1 MKKVSSLFKKI
12 IQSKPIMMALFLV
25 CSIVGIGFGSGNV
38 HAAVPNEFT
47 MKPGET
53 GNVYYDTSNVYMMYG
68 TRNGQPWSDATA
80 PMAVKPDD
88 GGIDIMTFC
97 VQPGVPFISSNNPGY
112 QAVGAN
118 DIPHDAQV
126 ASAIWNNP
134 ILGICGDTN
143 ENDRIVTQSVIWELL
158 PYGIHVDD
166 IPRIPNYAQR
176 KALLYQKIADYNKV
190 PEFNKQTIELT
201 YGQSKVLTS
210 SVNLNSFE
218 TQVSNSA
225 KVNWS
230 IAPDGK
236 SVTVTPTDPNVQSG
250 TISYKRAYM
259 EGTPIALEKQGSQR
273 VVIPAIKDPRKYLVN
288 FKINTFGEFQIKKID
303 KETGN
308 PVPGTTFKLE
318 YTNLP
323 ANAAGPAIPTQ
334 TEVVTDQNG
343 LSPKIKALNGVHVK
357 ATEIFVPAPYVLGSA
372 IGDSDVVE
380 GDIVAGQTITLTQR
394 NKKAKGQIIVEKSG
408 VESGKD
414 MWNGNYSLAGNVFE
428 VRKDSPTG
436 EVIRTIT
443 TEETGHAETAKDL
456 ELGTYWVVEKT
467 ASNGFANTFK
477 PVEVKIEY
485 ENQTTAVIIKNA
497 EGTNQE
503 VTGST
508 VLTKE
513 DAETGSETQ
522 GRATFDGAQYGLFH
536 EDGTPVKWSDN
547 FKPTTSKGNK
557 LEGDEVKFELS
568 DKEQQ
573 ASVEHLALGKY
584 FWKELVAPEGY
595 QLDNTK
601 REFEVTY
608 KDQNTQVIA
617 TESISKENVIKFTL
631 DGFKYVK
638 SQSGSTQSGYNGI
651 EFKLTPINGTKGE
664 TISTETVTDENGYDG
679 YFAFNGI
686 SYGDYELE
694 EVKAPE
700 GYKIIKPLIITSD
713 FDAEKR
719 EYTFKV
725 TEKGQKEPL
734 KVLTVAE
741 EKINNGS
748 NVIQLSKL
756 FITNNLVKV
765 PTIRTLA
772 TVDGEKTFTPA
783 KDTPMHDDIF
793 LGDLNKGDK
802 CNLKIKLWRVQ
813 NGNYEKAQV
822 VFETDKDFVAQAEN
836 EKQVI
841 DTLVDTSKDDE
852 NTSYVWTEELY
863 DETGKKVA
871 EHNDLTNKDQTV
883 TPKIEKKEV
892 VPTIRTLATVDG
904 EKTFTPAKDT
914 PMHDDI
920 DIKNV
925 IESDNY
931 TMKIKLWRIQN
942 GDTKK
947 AQVVFETDKD
957 FVAQAEN
964 EKQVIDT
971 LVDTSKDDENTSYV
985 WTEELYDET
994 GTKVAEHNDL
1004 TNKDQTVKPK
1014 IEKKET
1020 VKPVVSNKINTPT
1033 STPTQQAAKAS
1044 IPQTSGALNGAM
1056 VFGVFAVVMV
1066 IAVGTV
1072 VYVKKQHANK

>member
-1 MKKVSSLFKKI
+1 MKKINDWLKKFFL
-12 IQSKPIMMALFLV
+12 SKPIMMALFLM

-38 HAAVPNEFT
+38 QAAVPDEFT

-68 TRNGQPWSDATA
+68 TRNGQAWSDATA
-80 PMAVKPDD
+80 PMAVKPND

-97 VQPGVPFISSNNPGY
+97 VQPGVPFISSDNPGY
-112 QAVGAN
+112 QAVTAG
-118 DIPHDAQV
+118 DIPRDAQI

-134 ILGICGDTN
+134 DLGICGDTN

-158 PYGIHVDD
+158 PYDIHVND

-176 KALLYQKIADYNKV
+176 KALLYQKIAEYKQR
-190 PEFNKQTIELT
+190 PEFDGKTIDLT
-201 YGQSKVLTS
+201 YGESKTLNS
-210 SVNLNSFE
+210 AINLNSFE
-218 TQVSNSA
+218 TQISNTA
-225 KVNWS
+225 KVNWAV
-230 IAPDGK
+230 APDGK
-236 SVTVTPTDPNVQSG
+236 SVTVTPTDPNIQNGKV
-250 TISYKRAYM
+250 SYKRSYM

-273 VVIPAIKDPRKYLVN
+273 VYISAIKDPAKYEVN
-288 FKINTFGEFQIKKID
+288 FNIKTFGEFQIKKID
-303 KETGN
+303 KETGKA
-308 PVPGTTFKLE
+308 VPGTKFKLE
-318 YTNLP
+318 YSNLP
-323 ANAAGPAIPTQ
+323 AGSTAPTQ
-334 TEVVTDQNG
+334 TEVTTDENG
-343 LSPKIKALNGVHVK
+343 LSPKIKVLNGVHVK
-357 ATEIFVPAPYVLGSA
+357 ATETAVPAPYVLGSV

-380 GDIVAGQTITLTQR
+380 GNIVAGQTITLTQR
-394 NKKAKGQIIVEKSG
+394 NKQAKGQIIIEKTG
-408 VESGKD
+408 TESGKN
-414 MWNGNYSLAGNVFE
+414 MWNANYTLAGNVFE
-428 VRKDSPTG
+428 VRENDANGKVVAT
-436 EVIRTIT
+436 VT
-443 TEETGHAETAKDL
+443 TDANGHAETNKEL
-456 ELGTYWVVEKT
+456 PLGTYVVTEKT

-477 PVEVKIEY
+477 PVTVRIEY
-485 ENQTTAVIIKNA
+485 ANQTTAVIIKNT

-508 VLTKE
+508 VLTKV

-522 GRATFDGAQYGLFH
+522 GQATFNGAQYGLFH
-536 EDGTPVKWSDN
+536 EDGTPVKWSEA
-547 FKPTTSKGNK
+547 FKPEYVEGNK
-557 LEGDEVKFELS
+557 LEGDNIAFEMT
-568 DKEQQ
+568 DKLQK
-573 ASVEHLALGKY
+573 ASVKHLALGKY
-584 FWKELVAPEGY
+584 YWKETKAPEGY

-601 REFEVTY
+601 REFEITY
-608 KDQNTQVIA
+608 KDQDTQVIA
-617 TESISKENVIKFTL
+617 TESVSKENVVKFTL
-631 DGFKYVK
+631 DGFKYVESK
-638 SQSGSTQSGYNGI
+638 SGSTKSGYNGI
-651 EFKLTPINGTKGE
+651 EFKLTPINDTKGE
-664 TISTETVTDENGYDG
+664 TISTKTVTNKDGYDG
-679 YFAFNGI
+679 YFAFENVP
-686 SYGDYELE
+686 YGDYELT

-700 GYKIIKPLIITSD
+700 GYKIIKPLTITSD

-719 EYTFKV
+719 EYTFTV

-734 KVLTVAE
+734 KVLTVSE
-741 EKINNGS
+741 DTINNGS

-783 KDTPMHDDIF
+783 KDTPMHDDI
-793 LGDLNKGDK
+793 
-802 CNLKIKLWRVQ
+802 
-813 NGNYEKAQV
+813 
-822 VFETDKDFVAQAEN
+822 
-836 EKQVI
+836 
-841 DTLVDTSKDDE
+841 
-852 NTSYVWTEELY
+852 
-863 DETGKKVA
+863 
-871 EHNDLTNKDQTV
+871 
-883 TPKIEKKEV
+883 
-892 VPTIRTLATVDG
+892 
-904 EKTFTPAKDT
+904 
-914 PMHDDI
+914 

-925 IESDNY
+925 IEGDNY

-1020 VKPVVSNKINTPT
+1020 VKPTVSNKTNTPT

-1044 IPQTSGALNGAM
+1044 IPQTSGELNGAM

-1066 IAVGTV
+1066 IAVGTF
-1072 VYVKKQHANK
+1072 VYTKKQRVNK

>member
-1 MKKVSSLFKKI
+1 MSFFIKFLGGNYSVKKINNWFKKF
-12 IQSKPIMMALFLV
+12 IQSKPIMMALLLV

-38 HAAVPNEFT
+38 QAAVPDEFT

-97 VQPGVPFISSNNPGY
+97 IQPGVPFISSNNPGY
-112 QAVGAN
+112 QAVAAN
-118 DIPHDAQV
+118 DIPRDAKI
-126 ASAIWNNP
+126 ASIIWNNP
-134 ILGICGDTN
+134 DLGICGDTN

-158 PYGIHVDD
+158 PYGIHVND

-176 KALLYQKIADYNKV
+176 KALLYKKIEEYNQR
-190 PEFNKQTIELT
+190 PEFNGKTIDLT
-201 YGQSKVLTS
+201 YGESKTLTS

-225 KVNWS
+225 KVNWT

-236 SVTVTPTDPNVQSG
+236 SVTVTPTDPNIQNG
-250 TISYKRAYM
+250 TIAYKRSFM

-273 VVIPAIKDPRKYLVN
+273 VFIPSTDDPASYSVKFNIK
-288 FKINTFGEFQIKKID
+288 TFGEFQIKKID

-318 YTNLP
+318 YSNLP
-323 ANAAGPAIPTQ
+323 AGSTAPTQ
-334 TEVVTDQNG
+334 TEVTTDENG
-343 LSPKIKALNGVHVK
+343 LSPKIKVLNGVHVK
-357 ATEIFVPAPYVLGSA
+357 ATETAVPAPYVLGSV

-394 NKKAKGQIIVEKSG
+394 NKQAKGQIIIEKSG

-428 VRKDSPTG
+428 IHENDANGKVVAT
-436 EVIRTIT
+436 VT
-443 TEETGHAETAKDL
+443 TDANGHAETNKEL
-456 ELGTYWVVEKT
+456 PLGTYVVTEKT

-477 PVEVKIEY
+477 PVTVKIEY
-485 ENQTTAVIIKNA
+485 ANQTTAVIVKNT

-508 VLTKE
+508 VLTKV

-522 GRATFDGAQYGLFH
+522 GQATFNGAQYGLFH
-536 EDGTPVKWSDN
+536 EDGTPVKWSEA
-547 FKPTTSKGNK
+547 FKPEYVEGNK
-557 LEGDEVKFELS
+557 LEGDNIAFEMT
-568 DKEQQ
+568 DKLQK
-573 ASVEHLALGKY
+573 ASVKHLALGKY
-584 FWKELVAPEGY
+584 YWKETKAPEGY

-601 REFEVTY
+601 REFEITY
-608 KDQNTQVIA
+608 KNQDTQVIA
-617 TESISKENVIKFTL
+617 TESVSKENVVKFTL
-631 DGFKYVK
+631 DGFKYVESK
-638 SQSGSTQSGYNGI
+638 SGSTKSGYNGI
-651 EFKLTPINGTKGE
+651 EFKLTPINDTKGE
-664 TISTETVTDENGYDG
+664 TISTKTVTNKDGYDG
-679 YFAFNGI
+679 YFAFKNVP
-686 SYGDYELE
+686 YGDYELT

-700 GYKIIKPLIITSD
+700 GYQIIKPLTITSD
-713 FDAEKR
+713 FNAEKR
-719 EYTFKV
+719 EYTFTV

-734 KVLTVAE
+734 KVLTVSE
-741 EKINNGS
+741 DTINNGS

-783 KDTPMHDDIF
+783 KDTPMHDDI
-793 LGDLNKGDK
+793 
-802 CNLKIKLWRVQ
+802 
-813 NGNYEKAQV
+813 
-822 VFETDKDFVAQAEN
+822 
-836 EKQVI
+836 
-841 DTLVDTSKDDE
+841 
-852 NTSYVWTEELY
+852 
-863 DETGKKVA
+863 
-871 EHNDLTNKDQTV
+871 
-883 TPKIEKKEV
+883 
-892 VPTIRTLATVDG
+892 
-904 EKTFTPAKDT
+904 
-914 PMHDDI
+914 

-925 IESDNY
+925 IEGDNY

-1020 VKPVVSNKINTPT
+1020 VKPTVSNKTNTPT

-1044 IPQTSGALNGAM
+1044 IPQTSGELNGAM

-1066 IAVGTV
+1066 IAVGTF
-1072 VYVKKQHANK
+1072 VYTKKQRVNK

>member
-1 MKKVSSLFKKI
+1 MKKINNWFKKF
-12 IQSKPIMMALFLV
+12 IQSKPIMMALLLV
-25 CSIVGIGFGSGNV
+25 CSIVGISFGSGNV
-38 HAAVPNEFT
+38 QAAVPDEFT

-97 VQPGVPFISSNNPGY
+97 IQPGVPFISSNNPGY
-112 QAVGAN
+112 QAVAVS
-118 DIPHDAQV
+118 DVPRDAQI
-126 ASAIWNNP
+126 ASVIWNNP
-134 ILGICGDTN
+134 DLGICGDTN

-158 PYGIHVDD
+158 PYGIHVND

-176 KALLYQKIADYNKV
+176 KALLYKKIEEYKQL
-190 PEFNKQTIELT
+190 PEFNGKTIDLT
-201 YGQSKVLTS
+201 YGESKTLTS

-218 TQVSNSA
+218 TQVSNTA
-225 KVNWS
+225 KVNWM

-236 SVTVTPTDPNVQSG
+236 SVTVTPTDPNVQNGS
-250 TISYKRAYM
+250 IVFKRSFM

-273 VVIPAIKDPRKYLVN
+273 VYISAVRDPALYSAKFNIK
-288 FKINTFGEFQIKKID
+288 TFGEFQIKKID

-308 PVPGTTFKLE
+308 PVPGTRFKLE
-318 YTNLP
+318 YSNLP
-323 ANAAGPAIPTQ
+323 AGSTAPTQ
-334 TEVVTDQNG
+334 TEVTTDENG
-343 LSPKIKALNGVHVK
+343 LSPKIKVLNGVHVK
-357 ATEIFVPAPYVLGSA
+357 ATETAVPAPYVLGSA

-394 NKKAKGQIIVEKSG
+394 NKQAKGQIIIEKSG

-428 VRKDSPTG
+428 IHENDANGKVVAT
-436 EVIRTIT
+436 VT
-443 TEETGHAETAKDL
+443 TDANGHAETNKEL
-456 ELGTYWVVEKT
+456 PLGTYVVTEKT

-477 PVEVKIEY
+477 PVTVKIEY
-485 ENQTTAVIIKNA
+485 ANQTTAVIVKNT

-508 VLTKE
+508 VLTKV

-522 GRATFDGAQYGLFH
+522 GQATFNGAQYGLFH
-536 EDGTPVKWSDN
+536 EDGTPVKWSEA
-547 FKPTTSKGNK
+547 FKPEYVEGNK
-557 LEGDEVKFELS
+557 LEGDNIAFEMT
-568 DKEQQ
+568 DKLQK
-573 ASVEHLALGKY
+573 ASVKHLALGKY
-584 FWKELVAPEGY
+584 FWRELKAPEGY
-595 QLDNTK
+595 QIDNTK
-601 REFEVTY
+601 REFEITY
-608 KDQNTQVIA
+608 KDQDTKVIA
-617 TESISKENVIKFTL
+617 TESVSKENVVKFTL
-631 DGFKYVK
+631 DGFKYVESK
-638 SQSGSTQSGYNGI
+638 SGSTKSGYNGI
-651 EFKLTPINGTKGE
+651 EFKLTPINDTKGE
-664 TISTETVTDENGYDG
+664 TISTKTVTNKDGYDG
-679 YFAFNGI
+679 YFAFENVP
-686 SYGDYELE
+686 YGDYELT

-700 GYKIIKPLIITSD
+700 GYKIIKPLTITSD
-713 FDAEKR
+713 FDTEKR
-719 EYTFKV
+719 EYTFTV

-734 KVLTVAE
+734 KVLTVSE
-741 EKINNGS
+741 DTINNGS

-783 KDTPMHDDIF
+783 KDTPMHDDI
-793 LGDLNKGDK
+793 DL
-802 CNLKIKLWRVQ
+802 
-813 NGNYEKAQV
+813 
-822 VFETDKDFVAQAEN
+822 
-836 EKQVI
+836 
-841 DTLVDTSKDDE
+841 
-852 NTSYVWTEELY
+852 
-863 DETGKKVA
+863 
-871 EHNDLTNKDQTV
+871 
-883 TPKIEKKEV
+883 
-892 VPTIRTLATVDG
+892 
-904 EKTFTPAKDT
+904 
-914 PMHDDI
+914 
-920 DIKNV
+920 KNV
-925 IESDNY
+925 IEGDNY
-931 TMKIKLWRIQN
+931 KMKIKLWRIQN

-1020 VKPVVSNKINTPT
+1020 VKPVVSNKTNTPT

-1044 IPQTSGALNGAM
+1044 IPQTSGKLNAAM

-1066 IAVGTV
+1066 IAVGTF
-1072 VYVKKQHANK
+1072 VYTKKQRVNK

>member
-1 MKKVSSLFKKI
+1 
-12 IQSKPIMMALFLV
+12 MALFLV

-38 HAAVPNEFT
+38 QAAVPDEFT

-53 GNVYYDTSNVYMMYG
+53 GDVYYDTSNVYMMYG
-68 TRNGQPWSDATA
+68 TRNGQAWSDATA

-97 VQPGVPFISSNNPGY
+97 IQPGVPFISTNNPGY
-112 QAVGAN
+112 QAVNIN
-118 DIPHDAQV
+118 DIPYDVQV

-134 ILGICGDTN
+134 DLGICGDTN

-158 PYGIHVDD
+158 PYGIHVND
-166 IPRIPNYAQR
+166 IPRIPNYTQR
-176 KALLYQKIADYNKV
+176 KALLYQKIAEYKQL
-190 PEFNKQTIELT
+190 PEFNKKTIDLT
-201 YGQSKVLTS
+201 YGESKTLTS

-218 TQVSNSA
+218 TLVSNTA
-225 KVNWS
+225 KVNWTV
-230 IAPDGK
+230 APDGK
-236 SVTVTPTDPNVQSG
+236 SVTVTPTDPNMQTG
-250 TISYKRAYM
+250 KISYKRSFM

-273 VVIPAIKDPRKYLVN
+273 VYISAIKDPAKYEVN
-288 FKINTFGEFQIKKID
+288 FNIKTFGEFQIKKID

-308 PVPGTTFKLE
+308 PVPGTRFKLE
-318 YTNLP
+318 YSNLP
-323 ANAAGPAIPTQ
+323 AGSTAPTQ
-334 TEVVTDQNG
+334 TEVTTDENG
-343 LSPKIKALNGVHVK
+343 LSPKIKVLNGVHVK
-357 ATEIFVPAPYVLGSA
+357 ATETAVPAPYVLGSA

-394 NKKAKGQIIVEKSG
+394 NKQAKGQIIIEKSG

-428 VRKDSPTG
+428 IHENDANGKVVAT
-436 EVIRTIT
+436 VT
-443 TEETGHAETAKDL
+443 TDANGHAETNKEL
-456 ELGTYWVVEKT
+456 PLGTYVVTEKT

-477 PVEVKIEY
+477 PVTVKIEY
-485 ENQTTAVIIKNA
+485 ANQTTAVIVKNT

-508 VLTKE
+508 VLTKV

-522 GRATFDGAQYGLFH
+522 GQATFNGAQYGLFH
-536 EDGTPVKWSDN
+536 EDGTPVKWSEA
-547 FKPTTSKGNK
+547 FKPEYVEGNK
-557 LEGDEVKFELS
+557 LEGDNIAFEMTDKLQKVSVK
-568 DKEQQ
+568 
-573 ASVEHLALGKY
+573 HLALGKY
-584 FWKELVAPEGY
+584 FWRELKAPEGY
-595 QLDNTK
+595 QLDDTK
-601 REFEVTY
+601 REFEITY
-608 KDQNTQVIA
+608 KDQDTQVIA
-617 TESISKENVIKFTL
+617 TESVSKENVVKFTL
-631 DGFKYVK
+631 DGFKYVESK
-638 SQSGSTQSGYNGI
+638 SGSTKSGYNGI
-651 EFKLTPINGTKGE
+651 EFKLTPINDTKGE
-664 TISTETVTDENGYDG
+664 TISTKTVTNKDGYDG
-679 YFAFNGI
+679 YFAFENVP
-686 SYGDYELE
+686 YGDYELT

-700 GYKIIKPLIITSD
+700 GYKIIKPLTITSD
-713 FDAEKR
+713 FDTEKR
-719 EYTFKV
+719 EYTFTV

-734 KVLTVAE
+734 KVLTVSE
-741 EKINNGS
+741 DTINNGS

-783 KDTPMHDDIF
+783 KDTPMHDDI
-793 LGDLNKGDK
+793 
-802 CNLKIKLWRVQ
+802 
-813 NGNYEKAQV
+813 
-822 VFETDKDFVAQAEN
+822 
-836 EKQVI
+836 
-841 DTLVDTSKDDE
+841 
-852 NTSYVWTEELY
+852 
-863 DETGKKVA
+863 
-871 EHNDLTNKDQTV
+871 
-883 TPKIEKKEV
+883 
-892 VPTIRTLATVDG
+892 
-904 EKTFTPAKDT
+904 
-914 PMHDDI
+914 

-925 IESDNY
+925 IEGDNY
-931 TMKIKLWRIQN
+931 KMKIKLWRIQN

-1020 VKPVVSNKINTPT
+1020 VKPVVSNKTNTPT

-1044 IPQTSGALNGAM
+1044 IPQTSGELNAAM

-1066 IAVGTV
+1066 IAVGTF
-1072 VYVKKQHANK
+1072 VYTKKQRVNK

>member
-1 MKKVSSLFKKI
+1 MKKINDWLKKFFL
-12 IQSKPIMMALFLV
+12 SKPIMMALFLM

-38 HAAVPNEFT
+38 QAAVPDEFT

-68 TRNGQPWSDATA
+68 TRNGQAWSDATA
-80 PMAVKPDD
+80 PMAVKPND

-97 VQPGVPFISSNNPGY
+97 VQPGVPFISSDNPGY
-112 QAVGAN
+112 QAVTAG
-118 DIPHDAQV
+118 DIPRDAQI

-134 ILGICGDTN
+134 DLGICGDTN

-158 PYGIHVDD
+158 PYDIHVND

-176 KALLYQKIADYNKV
+176 KALLYQKIAEYKQR
-190 PEFNKQTIELT
+190 PEFDGKTIDLT
-201 YGQSKVLTS
+201 YGESKTLNS
-210 SVNLNSFE
+210 AINLNSFE
-218 TQVSNSA
+218 TQISNTA
-225 KVNWS
+225 KVNWAV
-230 IAPDGK
+230 APDGK
-236 SVTVTPTDPNVQSG
+236 SVTVTPTDPNIQNGKV
-250 TISYKRAYM
+250 SYKRSYM

-273 VVIPAIKDPRKYLVN
+273 VYISAIKDPAKYEVN
-288 FKINTFGEFQIKKID
+288 FNIKTFGEFQIKKID

-308 PVPGTTFKLE
+308 PVPGTRFKLE
-318 YTNLP
+318 YSNLP
-323 ANAAGPAIPTQ
+323 AGSTAPTQ
-334 TEVVTDQNG
+334 TEVTTDENG
-343 LSPKIKALNGVHVK
+343 LSPKIKVLNGVHVK
-357 ATEIFVPAPYVLGSA
+357 ATETAVPAPYVLGSV

-394 NKKAKGQIIVEKSG
+394 NKQAKGQIIIEKSG

-428 VRKDSPTG
+428 IHENDANGKVVAT
-436 EVIRTIT
+436 VT
-443 TEETGHAETAKDL
+443 TNVNGHAETNKEL
-456 ELGTYWVVEKT
+456 PLGTYVVTEKT

-477 PVEVKIEY
+477 PVTVKIEY
-485 ENQTTAVIIKNA
+485 ANQTTAVIVKNT

-508 VLTKE
+508 VLTKV

-522 GRATFDGAQYGLFH
+522 GQATFNGAQYGLFH
-536 EDGTPVKWSDN
+536 EDGTPVKWSEA
-547 FKPTTSKGNK
+547 FKPEYVEGNK
-557 LEGDEVKFELS
+557 LEGDNITFEMT
-568 DKEQQ
+568 DKLQK
-573 ASVEHLALGKY
+573 ASVKHLALGKY
-584 FWKELVAPEGY
+584 YWKETKAPEGY

-601 REFEVTY
+601 REFEITY
-608 KDQNTQVIA
+608 KDQDTQVIA
-617 TESISKENVIKFTL
+617 TESVSKENVVKFTL
-631 DGFKYVK
+631 DGFKYVESK
-638 SQSGSTQSGYNGI
+638 SGSTKSGYNGI
-651 EFKLTPINGTKGE
+651 EFKLTPINDTKGE
-664 TISTETVTDENGYDG
+664 TISTKTVTNKDGYDG
-679 YFAFNGI
+679 YFAFENI
-686 SYGDYELE
+686 PYGDYELT

-700 GYKIIKPLIITSD
+700 GYKIIKPLTITSD

-719 EYTFKV
+719 EYTFTV

-734 KVLTVAE
+734 KVLTVSE
-741 EKINNGS
+741 EEINNGS

-772 TVDGEKTFTPA
+772 TV
-783 KDTPMHDDIF
+783 
-793 LGDLNKGDK
+793 N
-802 CNLKIKLWRVQ
+802 
-813 NGNYEKAQV
+813 
-822 VFETDKDFVAQAEN
+822 
-836 EKQVI
+836 
-841 DTLVDTSKDDE
+841 
-852 NTSYVWTEELY
+852 
-863 DETGKKVA
+863 
-871 EHNDLTNKDQTV
+871 
-883 TPKIEKKEV
+883 
-892 VPTIRTLATVDG
+892 G

-925 IESDNY
+925 IEGDNY

-1020 VKPVVSNKINTPT
+1020 VKPVVSNKTNTPT

-1044 IPQTSGALNGAM
+1044 IPQTSGELNGAM

-1066 IAVGTV
+1066 IAVGAFI
-1072 VYVKKQHANK
+1072 YVKKQHANK

>member
-1 MKKVSSLFKKI
+1 MKKINDWFKKF

-38 HAAVPNEFT
+38 QAAVPDEFT

-97 VQPGVPFISSNNPGY
+97 VQPGVPFISSDNPGY
-112 QAVGAN
+112 QAIDAN
-118 DIPHDAQV
+118 DIPHDVQI

-134 ILGICGDTN
+134 DLGICGDTN
-143 ENDRIVTQSVIWELL
+143 ENDRIVTQAVMWELL
-158 PYGIHVDD
+158 PYGIKVES
-166 IPRIPNYAQR
+166 IPRIPDFAAK
-176 KALLYQKIADYNKV
+176 KALLYKKIAEYNNL

-201 YGQSKVLTS
+201 YGQSKTLTS

-218 TQVSNSA
+218 TQISNTA
-225 KVNWS
+225 KVNWAV
-230 IAPDGK
+230 APDGK
-236 SVTVTPTDPNVQSG
+236 SVTVTPTDPNTQTGKVSF
-250 TISYKRAYM
+250 KRSFM

-273 VVIPAIKDPRKYLVN
+273 VYISAIKDPAKYEVN
-288 FKINTFGEFQIKKID
+288 FNIKTFGEFQIKKID

-318 YTNLP
+318 YSNLP
-323 ANAAGPAIPTQ
+323 AGSTAPTQ
-334 TEVVTDQNG
+334 TEVTTDENG
-343 LSPKIKALNGVHVK
+343 LSPKIKVLNGVHVK
-357 ATEIFVPAPYVLGSA
+357 ATETAVPAPYVLGSV

-394 NKKAKGQIIVEKSG
+394 NKQAKGQIIIEKSG

-414 MWNGNYSLAGNVFE
+414 MWNGHYSLAGNVFE
-428 VRKDSPTG
+428 IHENDANGKVVAT
-436 EVIRTIT
+436 VT
-443 TEETGHAETAKDL
+443 TDANGHAETNKEL
-456 ELGTYWVVEKT
+456 PLGTYVVTEKT

-477 PVEVKIEY
+477 PVTVKIEY
-485 ENQTTAVIIKNA
+485 ANQTTAVIVKNT

-508 VLTKE
+508 VLTKV

-522 GRATFDGAQYGLFH
+522 GQATFNGAQYGLFH
-536 EDGTPVKWSDN
+536 EDGTPVKWSEA
-547 FKPTTSKGNK
+547 FKPEYVEGNK
-557 LEGDEVKFELS
+557 LEGDNIAFEMT
-568 DKEQQ
+568 DKLQK
-573 ASVEHLALGKY
+573 ASVKHLALGKY
-584 FWKELVAPEGY
+584 FWRELKAPEGY
-595 QLDNTK
+595 QIDNTK
-601 REFEVTY
+601 REFEITY
-608 KDQNTQVIA
+608 KDQDTKVIA
-617 TESISKENVIKFTL
+617 TESVSKENVVKFTL
-631 DGFKYVK
+631 DGFKYVEYK
-638 SQSGSTQSGYNGI
+638 SGSTKSGYNGI
-651 EFKLTPINGTKGE
+651 EFKLTPINDTKGE
-664 TISTETVTDENGYDG
+664 TISTKTVTNKDGYDG
-679 YFAFNGI
+679 YFAFENI
-686 SYGDYELE
+686 PYGDYELT

-700 GYKIIKPLIITSD
+700 GYKIIKPLTITSD

-719 EYTFKV
+719 EYTFTV

-734 KVLTVAE
+734 KVLTVSE
-741 EKINNGS
+741 EEINNGS

-783 KDTPMHDDIF
+783 KDTPMHDDI
-793 LGDLNKGDK
+793 
-802 CNLKIKLWRVQ
+802 
-813 NGNYEKAQV
+813 
-822 VFETDKDFVAQAEN
+822 
-836 EKQVI
+836 
-841 DTLVDTSKDDE
+841 
-852 NTSYVWTEELY
+852 
-863 DETGKKVA
+863 
-871 EHNDLTNKDQTV
+871 
-883 TPKIEKKEV
+883 
-892 VPTIRTLATVDG
+892 
-904 EKTFTPAKDT
+904 
-914 PMHDDI
+914 

-925 IESDNY
+925 IEGDNY

-964 EKQVIDT
+964 EKQVIET

-1020 VKPVVSNKINTPT
+1020 VKPVVSNKTNTPT

-1044 IPQTSGALNGAM
+1044 IPQTSGELNGAM

-1066 IAVGTV
+1066 IAVGTF
-1072 VYVKKQHANK
+1072 VYTKKQRVNK

>member
-1 MKKVSSLFKKI
+1 MKKINNWFKKF

-25 CSIVGIGFGSGNV
+25 CSIVGVGFGSGNV
-38 HAAVPNEFT
+38 QAAVPDEFT

-68 TRNGQPWSDATA
+68 TRNGQAWSDATA

-97 VQPGVPFISSNNPGY
+97 IQPGVPFISSDNPGY
-112 QAVGAN
+112 QAVAVS
-118 DIPHDAQV
+118 DVPRDAQI
-126 ASAIWNNP
+126 ASVIWNNP
-134 ILGICGDTN
+134 DLGICGDTN

-158 PYGIHVDD
+158 PYGIHVND

-176 KALLYQKIADYNKV
+176 KALLYKKIEEYKQL
-190 PEFNKQTIELT
+190 PEFNGKTIDLT
-201 YGQSKVLTS
+201 YGESKTLTS

-218 TQVSNSA
+218 TQVSNTA
-225 KVNWS
+225 KVNWT

-236 SVTVTPTDPNVQSG
+236 SVTVTPTDPNVQNGS
-250 TISYKRAYM
+250 IVFKRSFM

-273 VVIPAIKDPRKYLVN
+273 VYISAVKDPALYSAKFN
-288 FKINTFGEFQIKKID
+288 IKTFGEFQIKKID

-308 PVPGTTFKLE
+308 PVPGTRFKLE
-318 YTNLP
+318 YSNLP
-323 ANAAGPAIPTQ
+323 AGSTAPTQ
-334 TEVVTDQNG
+334 TEVTTDENG
-343 LSPKIKALNGVHVK
+343 LSPKIKVLNGVHVK
-357 ATEIFVPAPYVLGSA
+357 ATETAVPAPYVLGSV

-380 GDIVAGQTITLTQR
+380 GNIVAGQTITLTQR
-394 NKKAKGQIIVEKSG
+394 NKQAKGQIIIEKTG
-408 VESGKD
+408 TESGKN
-414 MWNGNYSLAGNVFE
+414 MWNANYTLAGNVFE
-428 VRKDSPTG
+428 VRENDANGKVVAT
-436 EVIRTIT
+436 VT
-443 TEETGHAETAKDL
+443 TDANGHAETNKEL
-456 ELGTYWVVEKT
+456 PLGTYVVMEKT

-477 PVEVKIEY
+477 PVTVKIEY
-485 ENQTTAVIIKNA
+485 ANQTTAVIVKNT

-508 VLTKE
+508 VLTKV

-522 GRATFDGAQYGLFH
+522 GQATFNGAQYGLFH
-536 EDGTPVKWSDN
+536 EDGTPVKWSEA
-547 FKPTTSKGNK
+547 FKPEYVEGNK
-557 LEGDEVKFELS
+557 LEGDNIAFEMT
-568 DKEQQ
+568 DKLQK

-584 FWKELVAPEGY
+584 FWRELKAPEGY
-595 QLDNTK
+595 QIDNTK
-601 REFEVTY
+601 REFEITY
-608 KDQNTQVIA
+608 KDQDTKVIA
-617 TESISKENVIKFTL
+617 TESVSKENVVKFTL
-631 DGFKYVK
+631 DGFKYVESK
-638 SQSGSTQSGYNGI
+638 SGSTKSGYNGI
-651 EFKLTPINGTKGE
+651 EFKLTPINDTKGE
-664 TISTETVTDENGYDG
+664 TISTKTVTNKDGYDG
-679 YFAFNGI
+679 YFAFENVP
-686 SYGDYELE
+686 YGDYELT

-700 GYKIIKPLIITSD
+700 GYKIIKPLTITSD

-719 EYTFKV
+719 EYTFTV

-734 KVLTVAE
+734 KVLTVSE
-741 EKINNGS
+741 DTINNGS

-783 KDTPMHDDIF
+783 KDTPMHDDI
-793 LGDLNKGDK
+793 
-802 CNLKIKLWRVQ
+802 
-813 NGNYEKAQV
+813 
-822 VFETDKDFVAQAEN
+822 
-836 EKQVI
+836 
-841 DTLVDTSKDDE
+841 
-852 NTSYVWTEELY
+852 
-863 DETGKKVA
+863 
-871 EHNDLTNKDQTV
+871 
-883 TPKIEKKEV
+883 
-892 VPTIRTLATVDG
+892 
-904 EKTFTPAKDT
+904 
-914 PMHDDI
+914 

-925 IESDNY
+925 IEGDNY

-1020 VKPVVSNKINTPT
+1020 VKPTVSNKTNTPT

-1044 IPQTSGALNGAM
+1044 IPQTSGELNGAM

-1066 IAVGTV
+1066 IAVGTF
-1072 VYVKKQHANK
+1072 VYTKKQRVNK

>member
-1 MKKVSSLFKKI
+1 
-12 IQSKPIMMALFLV
+12 MALFLV

-38 HAAVPNEFT
+38 QAAVPDEFT

-53 GNVYYDTSNVYMMYG
+53 GDVYYDTSNVYMMYG
-68 TRNGQPWSDATA
+68 TRNGQAWSDATA

-97 VQPGVPFISSNNPGY
+97 IQPGVPFISTNNPGY
-112 QAVGAN
+112 QAVNIN
-118 DIPHDAQV
+118 DIPYDVQV

-134 ILGICGDTN
+134 DLGICGDTN

-158 PYGIHVDD
+158 PYGIHVND
-166 IPRIPNYAQR
+166 IPRIPNYTQR
-176 KALLYQKIADYNKV
+176 KALLYQKIAEYKQL
-190 PEFNKQTIELT
+190 PEFNKKTIDLT
-201 YGQSKVLTS
+201 YGESKTLTS

-218 TQVSNSA
+218 TLVSNTA
-225 KVNWS
+225 KVNWTV
-230 IAPDGK
+230 APDGK
-236 SVTVTPTDPNVQSG
+236 SVTVTPTDPNMQTG
-250 TISYKRAYM
+250 KISYKRSFM

-273 VVIPAIKDPRKYLVN
+273 VYISAIKDPAKYEVN
-288 FKINTFGEFQIKKID
+288 FNIKTFGEFQIKKID

-308 PVPGTTFKLE
+308 PVPGTRFKLE
-318 YTNLP
+318 YSNLP
-323 ANAAGPAIPTQ
+323 AGSTAPTQ
-334 TEVVTDQNG
+334 TEVTTDENG
-343 LSPKIKALNGVHVK
+343 LSPKIKVLNGVHVK
-357 ATEIFVPAPYVLGSA
+357 ATETAVPAPYVLGSA

-394 NKKAKGQIIVEKSG
+394 NKQAKGQIIIEKSG

-428 VRKDSPTG
+428 IHENDANGKVVAT
-436 EVIRTIT
+436 VT
-443 TEETGHAETAKDL
+443 TDANGHAETNKEL
-456 ELGTYWVVEKT
+456 PLGTYVVTEKT

-477 PVEVKIEY
+477 PVTVKIEY
-485 ENQTTAVIIKNA
+485 ANQTTAVIVKNT

-508 VLTKE
+508 VLTKV

-522 GRATFDGAQYGLFH
+522 GQATFNGAQYGLFH
-536 EDGTPVKWSDN
+536 EDGTPVKWSEA
-547 FKPTTSKGNK
+547 FKPEYVEGNK
-557 LEGDEVKFELS
+557 LEGDNIAFEMTDKLQKVSVK
-568 DKEQQ
+568 
-573 ASVEHLALGKY
+573 HLALGKY
-584 FWKELVAPEGY
+584 FWRELKAPEGY
-595 QLDNTK
+595 QLDDTK
-601 REFEVTY
+601 REFEITY
-608 KDQNTQVIA
+608 KDQDTQVIA
-617 TESISKENVIKFTL
+617 TESVSKENVVKFTL
-631 DGFKYVK
+631 DGFKYVESK
-638 SQSGSTQSGYNGI
+638 SGSTKSGYNGI
-651 EFKLTPINGTKGE
+651 EFKLTPINDTKGE
-664 TISTETVTDENGYDG
+664 TISTKTVTNKDGYDG
-679 YFAFNGI
+679 YFAFENVP
-686 SYGDYELE
+686 YGDYELT

-700 GYKIIKPLIITSD
+700 GYKIIKPLTITSD
-713 FDAEKR
+713 FDTEKR
-719 EYTFKV
+719 EYTFTV

-734 KVLTVAE
+734 KVLTVSE
-741 EKINNGS
+741 DTINNGS

-783 KDTPMHDDIF
+783 KDTPMHDDI
-793 LGDLNKGDK
+793 
-802 CNLKIKLWRVQ
+802 
-813 NGNYEKAQV
+813 
-822 VFETDKDFVAQAEN
+822 
-836 EKQVI
+836 
-841 DTLVDTSKDDE
+841 
-852 NTSYVWTEELY
+852 
-863 DETGKKVA
+863 
-871 EHNDLTNKDQTV
+871 
-883 TPKIEKKEV
+883 
-892 VPTIRTLATVDG
+892 
-904 EKTFTPAKDT
+904 
-914 PMHDDI
+914 

-925 IESDNY
+925 IEGDNY
-931 TMKIKLWRIQN
+931 KMKIKLWRIQN

-1020 VKPVVSNKINTPT
+1020 VKPVVSNKTNTPT

-1044 IPQTSGALNGAM
+1044 IPQTSGKLNAAM

-1066 IAVGTV
+1066 IAVGTF
-1072 VYVKKQHANK
+1072 VYTKKQRVNK

>member
-1 MKKVSSLFKKI
+1 MKKINDWLKKFFL
-12 IQSKPIMMALFLV
+12 SKPIMMALFLM

-38 HAAVPNEFT
+38 HAAVPDEFT

-68 TRNGQPWSDATA
+68 TRNGQAWSDATA
-80 PMAVKPDD
+80 PMAVKPND

-97 VQPGVPFISSNNPGY
+97 VQPGVPFISSDNPGY
-112 QAVGAN
+112 QAVTAG
-118 DIPHDAQV
+118 DIPRDAQI

-134 ILGICGDTN
+134 DLGICGDTN

-158 PYGIHVDD
+158 PYDIHVND

-176 KALLYQKIADYNKV
+176 KALLYQKIAEYKQR
-190 PEFNKQTIELT
+190 PEFDGKTIDLT
-201 YGQSKVLTS
+201 YGESKTLNS
-210 SVNLNSFE
+210 AINLNSFE
-218 TQVSNSA
+218 TRILNTA
-225 KVNWS
+225 KVNWAV
-230 IAPDGK
+230 APDGK
-236 SVTVTPTDPNVQSG
+236 SVTVTPTDPNIQNGKV
-250 TISYKRAYM
+250 SYKRSYM

-273 VVIPAIKDPRKYLVN
+273 VYISAIKDPAKYEVN
-288 FKINTFGEFQIKKID
+288 FNIKTFGEFQIKKID

-308 PVPGTTFKLE
+308 PVSGTTFKLE
-318 YTNLP
+318 YSNLP
-323 ANAAGPAIPTQ
+323 AGSTAPTQ
-334 TEVVTDQNG
+334 TEVTTDENG
-343 LSPKIKALNGVHVK
+343 VSPKIKVLNGVHVK
-357 ATEIFVPAPYVLGSA
+357 ATETAVPAPYVLGSV

-394 NKKAKGQIIVEKSG
+394 NKQAKGQIIIEKSG

-428 VRKDSPTG
+428 IHENDANGK
-436 EVIRTIT
+436 VIATVT
-443 TEETGHAETAKDL
+443 TDANGHAETNKEL
-456 ELGTYWVVEKT
+456 PLGTYVVTEKT

-477 PVEVKIEY
+477 PVTVKIEY
-485 ENQTTAVIIKNA
+485 ANQTTAVIVKNT

-508 VLTKE
+508 VLTKV

-522 GRATFDGAQYGLFH
+522 GQATFNGAQYGLFH
-536 EDGTPVKWSDN
+536 EDGTPVKWSEA
-547 FKPTTSKGNK
+547 FKPEYVEGNK
-557 LEGDEVKFELS
+557 LEGDNIAFEMT
-568 DKEQQ
+568 DKLQK
-573 ASVEHLALGKY
+573 ASVKHLALGKY
-584 FWKELVAPEGY
+584 YWKETKAPEGY

-601 REFEVTY
+601 REFEITY
-608 KDQNTQVIA
+608 KDQDTQVIA
-617 TESISKENVIKFTL
+617 TESVSKENVVKFTL
-631 DGFKYVK
+631 DGFKYVESK
-638 SQSGSTQSGYNGI
+638 SGSTKSGYNGI
-651 EFKLTPINGTKGE
+651 EFKLTPINDTKGE
-664 TISTETVTDENGYDG
+664 TISTKTVTNKDGYDG
-679 YFAFNGI
+679 YFAFENVP
-686 SYGDYELE
+686 YGDYELT

-700 GYKIIKPLIITSD
+700 GYKIIKPLTITSD
-713 FDAEKR
+713 FNAEKR
-719 EYTFKV
+719 EYMFTV

-734 KVLTVAE
+734 KVLTVSE
-741 EKINNGS
+741 EEINNGS

-783 KDTPMHDDIF
+783 KDTPMHDDI
-793 LGDLNKGDK
+793 
-802 CNLKIKLWRVQ
+802 
-813 NGNYEKAQV
+813 
-822 VFETDKDFVAQAEN
+822 
-836 EKQVI
+836 
-841 DTLVDTSKDDE
+841 
-852 NTSYVWTEELY
+852 
-863 DETGKKVA
+863 
-871 EHNDLTNKDQTV
+871 
-883 TPKIEKKEV
+883 
-892 VPTIRTLATVDG
+892 
-904 EKTFTPAKDT
+904 
-914 PMHDDI
+914 

-925 IESDNY
+925 IEGDNY

-1020 VKPVVSNKINTPT
+1020 VKPTVSNKTNTPT

-1044 IPQTSGALNGAM
+1044 IPQTSGELNGAM

-1066 IAVGTV
+1066 IAVGTF
-1072 VYVKKQHANK
+1072 VYTKKQRVNK

>member
-1 MKKVSSLFKKI
+1 MSFFIKFLGGNYVVKKI
-12 IQSKPIMMALFLV
+12 NDWLKKFIQSKPIMMALFLV

-38 HAAVPNEFT
+38 QAAVPDEFT

-68 TRNGQPWSDATA
+68 TRNGQAWSDATA

-97 VQPGVPFISSNNPGY
+97 IQPGVPFISTNNPGY
-112 QAVGAN
+112 QAVNIN
-118 DIPHDAQV
+118 DIPYDVQV

-134 ILGICGDTN
+134 DLGICGDTN

-158 PYGIHVDD
+158 PYGIHVND
-166 IPRIPNYAQR
+166 IPRIPNYTQR
-176 KALLYQKIADYNKV
+176 KALLYQKIAEYKQL
-190 PEFNKQTIELT
+190 PEFNKKTIDLT
-201 YGQSKVLTS
+201 YGESKTLTS

-218 TQVSNSA
+218 TLVSNTA
-225 KVNWS
+225 KVNWTV
-230 IAPDGK
+230 APDGK
-236 SVTVTPTDPNVQSG
+236 SVTVTPTDPNMQTG
-250 TISYKRAYM
+250 KISYKRSFM

-273 VVIPAIKDPRKYLVN
+273 VYISAIKDPAKYEVN
-288 FKINTFGEFQIKKID
+288 FNIKTFGEFQIKKID

-308 PVPGTTFKLE
+308 PVPGTRFKLE
-318 YTNLP
+318 YSNLP
-323 ANAAGPAIPTQ
+323 AGSTAPTQ
-334 TEVVTDQNG
+334 TEVTTDENG
-343 LSPKIKALNGVHVK
+343 LSPKIKVLNGVHVK
-357 ATEIFVPAPYVLGSA
+357 ATEIAVPAPYVLGSA

-394 NKKAKGQIIVEKSG
+394 NKQAKGQIIIEKTG
-408 VESGKD
+408 TESGKN
-414 MWNGNYSLAGNVFE
+414 MWNANYTLAGNVFE
-428 VRKDSPTG
+428 IHENDAKGKVVAT
-436 EVIRTIT
+436 VT
-443 TEETGHAETAKDL
+443 TDKNGHAETNKEL
-456 ELGTYWVVEKT
+456 PLGTYVVSEKM

-477 PVEVKIEY
+477 PVTVKIEY
-485 ENQTTAVIIKNA
+485 ANQTTAVIVKNT

-508 VLTKE
+508 VLTKV

-522 GRATFDGAQYGLFH
+522 GQATFNGAQYGLFH
-536 EDGTPVKWSDN
+536 EDGTPVKWSEA
-547 FKPTTSKGNK
+547 FKPEYVEGNK
-557 LEGDEVKFELS
+557 LEGDNIAFEMT
-568 DKEQQ
+568 DKLQK
-573 ASVEHLALGKY
+573 ASVKHLALGKY
-584 FWKELVAPEGY
+584 YWKETKAPEGY

-601 REFEVTY
+601 REFEITY
-608 KDQNTQVIA
+608 KDQDTQVIA
-617 TESISKENVIKFTL
+617 TESVSKENVVKFTL
-631 DGFKYVK
+631 DGFKYVESK
-638 SQSGSTQSGYNGI
+638 SGSTKSGYNGI
-651 EFKLTPINGTKGE
+651 EFKLTPINDTKGE
-664 TISTETVTDENGYDG
+664 TISTKTVTNKDGYDG
-679 YFAFNGI
+679 YFAFENVP
-686 SYGDYELE
+686 YGDYELT

-700 GYKIIKPLIITSD
+700 GYKIIKPLTITSD
-713 FDAEKR
+713 FNAEKR
-719 EYTFKV
+719 EYTFTV

-734 KVLTVAE
+734 KVLTVSE
-741 EKINNGS
+741 EEINNGS

-793 LGDLNKGDK
+793 LGNLIKDDK
-802 CNLKIKLWRVQ
+802 YNLKIKLWRIQ

-841 DTLVDTSKDDE
+841 E
-852 NTSYVWTEELY
+852 
-863 DETGKKVA
+863 
-871 EHNDLTNKDQTV
+871 
-883 TPKIEKKEV
+883 
-892 VPTIRTLATVDG
+892 
-904 EKTFTPAKDT
+904 
-914 PMHDDI
+914 
-920 DIKNV
+920 
-925 IESDNY
+925 
-931 TMKIKLWRIQN
+931 
-942 GDTKK
+942 
-947 AQVVFETDKD
+947 
-957 FVAQAEN
+957 
-964 EKQVIDT
+964 T

-1020 VKPVVSNKINTPT
+1020 VKPVVSNKTNTPT

-1044 IPQTSGALNGAM
+1044 IPQTSGELNGAM

-1066 IAVGTV
+1066 IAVGTF
-1072 VYVKKQHANK
+1072 VYTKKQRVNK

>member
-1 MKKVSSLFKKI
+1 
-12 IQSKPIMMALFLV
+12 MMALFLM

-38 HAAVPNEFT
+38 HAAVPDEFT

-68 TRNGQPWSDATA
+68 TRNGQAWSDATA
-80 PMAVKPDD
+80 PMAVKPND

-97 VQPGVPFISSNNPGY
+97 VQPGVPFISSDNPGY
-112 QAVGAN
+112 QAVTAG
-118 DIPHDAQV
+118 DIPRDAQI

-134 ILGICGDTN
+134 DLGICGDTN

-158 PYGIHVDD
+158 PYDIHVND

-176 KALLYQKIADYNKV
+176 KALLYQKIAEYKQR
-190 PEFNKQTIELT
+190 PEFDGKTIDLT
-201 YGQSKVLTS
+201 YGESKTLNS
-210 SVNLNSFE
+210 AINLNSFE
-218 TQVSNSA
+218 TQISNTA
-225 KVNWS
+225 KVNWAV
-230 IAPDGK
+230 APDGK
-236 SVTVTPTDPNVQSG
+236 SVTVTPTDPNIQNGKV
-250 TISYKRAYM
+250 SYKRSYM

-273 VVIPAIKDPRKYLVN
+273 VYISAIKDPAKYEVN
-288 FKINTFGEFQIKKID
+288 FNIKTFGEFQIKKID

-318 YTNLP
+318 YSNLP
-323 ANAAGPAIPTQ
+323 AGSTAPTQ
-334 TEVVTDQNG
+334 TEVTTDENG
-343 LSPKIKALNGVHVK
+343 VSPKIKVLNGVHVK
-357 ATEIFVPAPYVLGSA
+357 ATETAVPAPYVLGSV

-394 NKKAKGQIIVEKSG
+394 NKQAKGQIIIEKSG

-428 VRKDSPTG
+428 IHENDANGK
-436 EVIRTIT
+436 VIATVT
-443 TEETGHAETAKDL
+443 TDANGHAETNKEL
-456 ELGTYWVVEKT
+456 PLGTYVVTEKT

-477 PVEVKIEY
+477 PVTVKIEY
-485 ENQTTAVIIKNA
+485 ANQTTAVIVKNT

-508 VLTKE
+508 VLTKV

-522 GRATFDGAQYGLFH
+522 GQATFNGAQYGLFH
-536 EDGTPVKWSDN
+536 EDGTPVKWSEA
-547 FKPTTSKGNK
+547 FKPEYVEGNK
-557 LEGDEVKFELS
+557 LEGDNIAFEMT
-568 DKEQQ
+568 DKLQK
-573 ASVEHLALGKY
+573 ASVKHLALGKY
-584 FWKELVAPEGY
+584 YWKETKAPEGY

-601 REFEVTY
+601 REFEITY
-608 KDQNTQVIA
+608 KDQDTQVIA
-617 TESISKENVIKFTL
+617 TESVSKENVVKFTL
-631 DGFKYVK
+631 DGFKYVESK
-638 SQSGSTQSGYNGI
+638 SGSTKSGYNGI
-651 EFKLTPINGTKGE
+651 EFKLTPINDTKGE
-664 TISTETVTDENGYDG
+664 TISTKTVTNKDGYDG
-679 YFAFNGI
+679 YFAFENVP
-686 SYGDYELE
+686 YGDYELT

-700 GYKIIKPLIITSD
+700 GYKIIKPLTITSD
-713 FDAEKR
+713 FNAEKR
-719 EYTFKV
+719 EYMFTV

-734 KVLTVAE
+734 KVLTVSE
-741 EKINNGS
+741 EEINNGS

-783 KDTPMHDDIF
+783 KDTPMHDDI
-793 LGDLNKGDK
+793 
-802 CNLKIKLWRVQ
+802 
-813 NGNYEKAQV
+813 
-822 VFETDKDFVAQAEN
+822 
-836 EKQVI
+836 
-841 DTLVDTSKDDE
+841 
-852 NTSYVWTEELY
+852 
-863 DETGKKVA
+863 
-871 EHNDLTNKDQTV
+871 
-883 TPKIEKKEV
+883 
-892 VPTIRTLATVDG
+892 
-904 EKTFTPAKDT
+904 
-914 PMHDDI
+914 

-925 IESDNY
+925 IEGDNY

-1020 VKPVVSNKINTPT
+1020 VKPTVSNKTNTPT

-1044 IPQTSGALNGAM
+1044 IPQTSGELNGAM

-1066 IAVGTV
+1066 IAVVTF
-1072 VYVKKQHANK
+1072 VYTKKQRVNK

>member
-1 MKKVSSLFKKI
+1 
-12 IQSKPIMMALFLV
+12 MALLLV
-25 CSIVGIGFGSGNV
+25 CSIVGISFGSGNV
-38 HAAVPNEFT
+38 QAAVPDEFT

-97 VQPGVPFISSNNPGY
+97 IQPGVPFISSNNPGY
-112 QAVGAN
+112 QAVAVS
-118 DIPHDAQV
+118 DVPRDAQI
-126 ASAIWNNP
+126 ASVIWNNP
-134 ILGICGDTN
+134 DLGICGDTN

-158 PYGIHVDD
+158 PYGIHVND

-176 KALLYQKIADYNKV
+176 KALLYKKIEEYKQL
-190 PEFNKQTIELT
+190 PEFNGKTIDLT
-201 YGQSKVLTS
+201 YGESKTLTS

-218 TQVSNSA
+218 TQVSNTA
-225 KVNWS
+225 KVNWM

-236 SVTVTPTDPNVQSG
+236 SVTVTPTDPNVQNGS
-250 TISYKRAYM
+250 IVFKRSFM

-273 VVIPAIKDPRKYLVN
+273 VYISAVRDPALYSAKFNIK
-288 FKINTFGEFQIKKID
+288 TFGEFQIKKID

-308 PVPGTTFKLE
+308 PVPGTRFKLE
-318 YTNLP
+318 YSNLP
-323 ANAAGPAIPTQ
+323 AGSTAPTQ
-334 TEVVTDQNG
+334 TEVTTDENG
-343 LSPKIKALNGVHVK
+343 LSPKIKVLNGVHVK
-357 ATEIFVPAPYVLGSA
+357 ATETAVPAPYVLGSA

-394 NKKAKGQIIVEKSG
+394 NKQAKGQIIIEKSG

-428 VRKDSPTG
+428 IHENDANGKVVAT
-436 EVIRTIT
+436 VT
-443 TEETGHAETAKDL
+443 TDANGHAETNKEL
-456 ELGTYWVVEKT
+456 PLGTYVVTEKT

-477 PVEVKIEY
+477 PVTVKIEY
-485 ENQTTAVIIKNA
+485 ANQTTAVIVKNT

-508 VLTKE
+508 VLTKV

-522 GRATFDGAQYGLFH
+522 GQATFNGAQYGLFH
-536 EDGTPVKWSDN
+536 EDGTPVKWSEA
-547 FKPTTSKGNK
+547 FKPEYVEGNK
-557 LEGDEVKFELS
+557 LEGDNIAFEMT
-568 DKEQQ
+568 DKLQK
-573 ASVEHLALGKY
+573 ASVKHLALGKY
-584 FWKELVAPEGY
+584 FWRELKAPEGY
-595 QLDNTK
+595 QIDNTK
-601 REFEVTY
+601 REFEITY
-608 KDQNTQVIA
+608 KDQDTKVIA
-617 TESISKENVIKFTL
+617 TESVSKENVVKFTL
-631 DGFKYVK
+631 DGFKYVESK
-638 SQSGSTQSGYNGI
+638 SGSTKSGYNGI
-651 EFKLTPINGTKGE
+651 EFKLTPINDTKGE
-664 TISTETVTDENGYDG
+664 TISTKTVTNKDGYDG
-679 YFAFNGI
+679 YFAFENVP
-686 SYGDYELE
+686 YGDYELT

-700 GYKIIKPLIITSD
+700 GYKIIKPLTITSD
-713 FDAEKR
+713 FDTEKR
-719 EYTFKV
+719 EYTFTV

-734 KVLTVAE
+734 KVLTVSE
-741 EKINNGS
+741 DTINNGS

-783 KDTPMHDDIF
+783 KDTPMHDDI
-793 LGDLNKGDK
+793 DL
-802 CNLKIKLWRVQ
+802 
-813 NGNYEKAQV
+813 
-822 VFETDKDFVAQAEN
+822 
-836 EKQVI
+836 
-841 DTLVDTSKDDE
+841 
-852 NTSYVWTEELY
+852 
-863 DETGKKVA
+863 
-871 EHNDLTNKDQTV
+871 
-883 TPKIEKKEV
+883 
-892 VPTIRTLATVDG
+892 
-904 EKTFTPAKDT
+904 
-914 PMHDDI
+914 
-920 DIKNV
+920 KNV
-925 IESDNY
+925 IEGDNY
-931 TMKIKLWRIQN
+931 KMKIKLWRIQN

-1020 VKPVVSNKINTPT
+1020 VKPVVSNKTNTPT

-1044 IPQTSGALNGAM
+1044 IPQTSGKLNAAM

-1066 IAVGTV
+1066 IAVGTF
-1072 VYVKKQHANK
+1072 VYTKKQRVNK

>member
-1 MKKVSSLFKKI
+1 MKKINDWLKKFFL
-12 IQSKPIMMALFLV
+12 SKPIMMALFLM

-38 HAAVPNEFT
+38 QAAVPDEFT

-68 TRNGQPWSDATA
+68 TRNGQAWSDATA
-80 PMAVKPDD
+80 PMAVKPND

-97 VQPGVPFISSNNPGY
+97 VQPGVPFISSDNPGY
-112 QAVGAN
+112 QAVTAG
-118 DIPHDAQV
+118 DIPRDAQI

-134 ILGICGDTN
+134 DLGICGDTN

-158 PYGIHVDD
+158 PYDIHVND

-176 KALLYQKIADYNKV
+176 KALLYQKIAEYKQR
-190 PEFNKQTIELT
+190 PEFDGKTIDLT
-201 YGQSKVLTS
+201 YGESKTLNS
-210 SVNLNSFE
+210 AINLNSFE
-218 TQVSNSA
+218 TQISNTA
-225 KVNWS
+225 KVNWAV
-230 IAPDGK
+230 APDGK
-236 SVTVTPTDPNVQSG
+236 SVTVTPTDPNIQNGKV
-250 TISYKRAYM
+250 SYKRSYM

-273 VVIPAIKDPRKYLVN
+273 VYISAIKDPAKYEVN
-288 FKINTFGEFQIKKID
+288 FNIKTFGEFQIKKID

-308 PVPGTTFKLE
+308 PVPGTRFKLE
-318 YTNLP
+318 YSNLP
-323 ANAAGPAIPTQ
+323 AGSTAPTQ
-334 TEVVTDQNG
+334 TEVTTDENG
-343 LSPKIKALNGVHVK
+343 VSPKIKVLNGVHVK
-357 ATEIFVPAPYVLGSA
+357 ATETAVPAPYVLGSA

-394 NKKAKGQIIVEKSG
+394 NKQAKGQIIIEKSG

-428 VRKDSPTG
+428 IHENDANGKVVAT
-436 EVIRTIT
+436 VT
-443 TEETGHAETAKDL
+443 TDANGHAETNKEL
-456 ELGTYWVVEKT
+456 PLGTYVVTEKT

-477 PVEVKIEY
+477 PVTVKIEY
-485 ENQTTAVIIKNA
+485 ANQTTAVIVKNT

-508 VLTKE
+508 VLTKV

-522 GRATFDGAQYGLFH
+522 GQATFNGAQYGLFH
-536 EDGTPVKWSDN
+536 EDGTPVKWSEA
-547 FKPTTSKGNK
+547 FKPEYVEGNK
-557 LEGDEVKFELS
+557 LEGDNIAFEMT
-568 DKEQQ
+568 DKLQK
-573 ASVEHLALGKY
+573 ASVKHLALGKY
-584 FWKELVAPEGY
+584 FWRELKAPEGY
-595 QLDNTK
+595 QIDNTK
-601 REFEVTY
+601 REFEITY
-608 KDQNTQVIA
+608 KDQDTQVIA
-617 TESISKENVIKFTL
+617 TESVSKENVVKFTL
-631 DGFKYVK
+631 DGFKYVESK
-638 SQSGSTQSGYNGI
+638 SGSTKSGYNGI
-651 EFKLTPINGTKGE
+651 EFKLTPINDTKGE
-664 TISTETVTDENGYDG
+664 TISTKTVTNKDGYDG
-679 YFAFNGI
+679 YFAFENVP
-686 SYGDYELE
+686 YGDYELT

-700 GYKIIKPLIITSD
+700 GYKIIKPLTITSD
-713 FDAEKR
+713 FNAEKR
-719 EYTFKV
+719 EYTFTV

-734 KVLTVAE
+734 KVLTVSE
-741 EKINNGS
+741 EEINNGS

-793 LGDLNKGDK
+793 LGNLIKDDK
-802 CNLKIKLWRVQ
+802 YNLKIKLWRIQ

-841 DTLVDTSKDDE
+841 E
-852 NTSYVWTEELY
+852 
-863 DETGKKVA
+863 
-871 EHNDLTNKDQTV
+871 
-883 TPKIEKKEV
+883 
-892 VPTIRTLATVDG
+892 
-904 EKTFTPAKDT
+904 
-914 PMHDDI
+914 
-920 DIKNV
+920 
-925 IESDNY
+925 
-931 TMKIKLWRIQN
+931 
-942 GDTKK
+942 
-947 AQVVFETDKD
+947 
-957 FVAQAEN
+957 
-964 EKQVIDT
+964 T

-1020 VKPVVSNKINTPT
+1020 VKPVVSNKTNTPT

-1044 IPQTSGALNGAM
+1044 IPQTSGELNGAM

-1066 IAVGTV
+1066 IAVGTF
-1072 VYVKKQHANK
+1072 VYTKKQRVNK

>member
-1 MKKVSSLFKKI
+1 MKKINDWLKKFFL
-12 IQSKPIMMALFLV
+12 SKPIMMALFLM

-38 HAAVPNEFT
+38 QAAVPDEFT

-68 TRNGQPWSDATA
+68 TRNGQAWSDATA
-80 PMAVKPDD
+80 PMAVKPND

-97 VQPGVPFISSNNPGY
+97 VQPGVPFISSDNPGY
-112 QAVGAN
+112 QAVTAG
-118 DIPHDAQV
+118 DIPRDAQI

-134 ILGICGDTN
+134 DLGICGDTN

-158 PYGIHVDD
+158 PYDIHVND

-176 KALLYQKIADYNKV
+176 KALLYQKIAEYKQR
-190 PEFNKQTIELT
+190 PEFDGKTIDLT
-201 YGQSKVLTS
+201 YGESKTLNS
-210 SVNLNSFE
+210 AINLNSFE
-218 TQVSNSA
+218 TQISNTA
-225 KVNWS
+225 KVNWAV
-230 IAPDGK
+230 APDGK
-236 SVTVTPTDPNVQSG
+236 SVTVTPTDPNIQNGKV
-250 TISYKRAYM
+250 SYKRSYM

-273 VVIPAIKDPRKYLVN
+273 VYISAIKDPAKYEVN
-288 FKINTFGEFQIKKID
+288 FNIKTFGEFQIKKID
-303 KETGN
+303 KETGKA
-308 PVPGTTFKLE
+308 VPGTKFKLE
-318 YTNLP
+318 YSNLP
-323 ANAAGPAIPTQ
+323 AGSTAPTQ
-334 TEVVTDQNG
+334 TEVTTDENG
-343 LSPKIKALNGVHVK
+343 LSPKIKVLNGVHVK
-357 ATEIFVPAPYVLGSA
+357 ATETAVPAPYVLGSV

-394 NKKAKGQIIVEKSG
+394 NKQAKGQIIIEKTG
-408 VESGKD
+408 TESGKN
-414 MWNGNYSLAGNVFE
+414 MWNANYTLAGNVFE
-428 VRKDSPTG
+428 
-436 EVIRTIT
+436 IRENDANGKVVATVT
-443 TEETGHAETAKDL
+443 TDANGHAETNKEL
-456 ELGTYWVVEKT
+456 PLGTYVVMEKT

-477 PVEVKIEY
+477 PVTVKIEY
-485 ENQTTAVIIKNA
+485 ANQTTAVIVKNT

-508 VLTKE
+508 VLTKV

-522 GRATFDGAQYGLFH
+522 GQATFNGAQYGLFH
-536 EDGTPVKWSDN
+536 EDGTPVKWSEA
-547 FKPTTSKGNK
+547 FKPEYVEGNK
-557 LEGDEVKFELS
+557 LEGDNIAFEMT
-568 DKEQQ
+568 DKLQK
-573 ASVEHLALGKY
+573 ASVKHLALGKY
-584 FWKELVAPEGY
+584 FWRELKAPEGY
-595 QLDNTK
+595 QIDNTK
-601 REFEVTY
+601 REFEITY
-608 KDQNTQVIA
+608 KDQDTKVIA
-617 TESISKENVIKFTL
+617 TESVSKENVVKFTL
-631 DGFKYVK
+631 DGFKYVESK
-638 SQSGSTQSGYNGI
+638 SGSTKSGYNGI
-651 EFKLTPINGTKGE
+651 EFKLTPINDTKGE
-664 TISTETVTDENGYDG
+664 TISTKTVTNKDGYDG
-679 YFAFNGI
+679 YFAFENVP
-686 SYGDYELE
+686 YGDYELT

-700 GYKIIKPLIITSD
+700 GYKIIKPLTITSD

-719 EYTFKV
+719 EYTFTV

-734 KVLTVAE
+734 KVLTVSE
-741 EKINNGS
+741 DTINNGS

-783 KDTPMHDDIF
+783 KDTPMHDDI
-793 LGDLNKGDK
+793 
-802 CNLKIKLWRVQ
+802 
-813 NGNYEKAQV
+813 
-822 VFETDKDFVAQAEN
+822 
-836 EKQVI
+836 
-841 DTLVDTSKDDE
+841 
-852 NTSYVWTEELY
+852 
-863 DETGKKVA
+863 
-871 EHNDLTNKDQTV
+871 
-883 TPKIEKKEV
+883 
-892 VPTIRTLATVDG
+892 
-904 EKTFTPAKDT
+904 
-914 PMHDDI
+914 

-925 IESDNY
+925 IEGDNY

-1020 VKPVVSNKINTPT
+1020 VKPTVSNKTNTPT

-1044 IPQTSGALNGAM
+1044 IPQTSGELNGAM

-1066 IAVGTV
+1066 IAVGTF
-1072 VYVKKQHANK
+1072 VYTKKQRVNK

>member
-1 MKKVSSLFKKI
+1 
-12 IQSKPIMMALFLV
+12 MALFLV

-38 HAAVPNEFT
+38 QAAVPDEFT

-97 VQPGVPFISSNNPGY
+97 VQPGVPFISSDNPGY
-112 QAVGAN
+112 QAIDAN
-118 DIPHDAQV
+118 DIPHDVQI

-134 ILGICGDTN
+134 DLGICGDTN
-143 ENDRIVTQSVIWELL
+143 ENDRIVTQAVMWELL
-158 PYGIHVDD
+158 PYGIKVES
-166 IPRIPNYAQR
+166 IPRIPDFAAK
-176 KALLYQKIADYNKV
+176 KALLYKKIAEYNNL

-201 YGQSKVLTS
+201 YGQSKTLTS

-218 TQVSNSA
+218 TQISNTA
-225 KVNWS
+225 KVNWAV
-230 IAPDGK
+230 APDGK
-236 SVTVTPTDPNVQSG
+236 SVTVTPTDPNTQTGKVSF
-250 TISYKRAYM
+250 KRSFM

-273 VVIPAIKDPRKYLVN
+273 VYISAIKDPAKYEVN
-288 FKINTFGEFQIKKID
+288 FNIKTFGEFQIKKID

-318 YTNLP
+318 YSNLP
-323 ANAAGPAIPTQ
+323 AGSTAPTQ
-334 TEVVTDQNG
+334 TEVTTDENG
-343 LSPKIKALNGVHVK
+343 LSPKIKVLNGVHVK
-357 ATEIFVPAPYVLGSA
+357 ATETAVPAPYVLGSV

-394 NKKAKGQIIVEKSG
+394 NKQAKGQIIIEKSG

-414 MWNGNYSLAGNVFE
+414 MWNGHYSLAGNVFE
-428 VRKDSPTG
+428 IHENDANGKVVAT
-436 EVIRTIT
+436 VT
-443 TEETGHAETAKDL
+443 TDANGHAETNKEL
-456 ELGTYWVVEKT
+456 PLGTYVVTEKT

-477 PVEVKIEY
+477 PVTVKIEY
-485 ENQTTAVIIKNA
+485 ANQTTAVIVKNT

-508 VLTKE
+508 VLTKV

-522 GRATFDGAQYGLFH
+522 GQATFNGAQYGLFH
-536 EDGTPVKWSDN
+536 EDGTPVKWSEA
-547 FKPTTSKGNK
+547 FKPEYVEGNK
-557 LEGDEVKFELS
+557 LEGDNIAFEMT
-568 DKEQQ
+568 DKLQK
-573 ASVEHLALGKY
+573 ASVKHLALGKY
-584 FWKELVAPEGY
+584 FWRELKAPEGY

-601 REFEVTY
+601 REFEITY
-608 KDQNTQVIA
+608 KDQDTQVIA
-617 TESISKENVIKFTL
+617 TESVSKENVVKFTL
-631 DGFKYVK
+631 DGFKYVESK
-638 SQSGSTQSGYNGI
+638 SGSTKSGYNGI
-651 EFKLTPINGTKGE
+651 EFKLTPINDTKGE
-664 TISTETVTDENGYDG
+664 TISTKTVTNKDGYDG
-679 YFAFNGI
+679 YFAFENVP
-686 SYGDYELE
+686 YGDYELT

-700 GYKIIKPLIITSD
+700 GYKIIKPLTITSD

-719 EYTFKV
+719 EYTFTV

-734 KVLTVAE
+734 KVLTVSE
-741 EKINNGS
+741 EEINNGS

-772 TVDGEKTFTPA
+772 TV
-783 KDTPMHDDIF
+783 
-793 LGDLNKGDK
+793 N
-802 CNLKIKLWRVQ
+802 
-813 NGNYEKAQV
+813 
-822 VFETDKDFVAQAEN
+822 
-836 EKQVI
+836 
-841 DTLVDTSKDDE
+841 
-852 NTSYVWTEELY
+852 
-863 DETGKKVA
+863 
-871 EHNDLTNKDQTV
+871 
-883 TPKIEKKEV
+883 
-892 VPTIRTLATVDG
+892 G

-925 IESDNY
+925 IEGDNY

-1020 VKPVVSNKINTPT
+1020 VNPVVSNKTNTPT

-1044 IPQTSGALNGAM
+1044 IPQTSGELNGAM

-1066 IAVGTV
+1066 FVVGTF
-1072 VYVKKQHANK
+1072 VYTKKQRVNK

>member
-1 MKKVSSLFKKI
+1 MKKINDWLKKF

-38 HAAVPNEFT
+38 QAAVPDEFT

-97 VQPGVPFISSNNPGY
+97 VQPGVPFISSDNPGY
-112 QAVGAN
+112 QAIDAN
-118 DIPHDAQV
+118 DIPHDVQI

-134 ILGICGDTN
+134 DLGICGDTN
-143 ENDRIVTQSVIWELL
+143 ENDRIVTQAVMWELL
-158 PYGIHVDD
+158 PYGIKVES
-166 IPRIPNYAQR
+166 IPRIPDFAAK
-176 KALLYQKIADYNKV
+176 KALLYKKIAEYNNL

-201 YGQSKVLTS
+201 YGQSKTLTS

-218 TQVSNSA
+218 TQISNTA
-225 KVNWS
+225 KVNWAV
-230 IAPDGK
+230 APDGK
-236 SVTVTPTDPNVQSG
+236 SVTVTPTDPNTQTGKVSF
-250 TISYKRAYM
+250 KRSFM

-273 VVIPAIKDPRKYLVN
+273 VYISAIKDPAKYEVN
-288 FKINTFGEFQIKKID
+288 FNIKTFGEFQIKKID

-318 YTNLP
+318 YSNLP
-323 ANAAGPAIPTQ
+323 AGSTAPTQ
-334 TEVVTDQNG
+334 TEVTTDENG
-343 LSPKIKALNGVHVK
+343 LSPKIKVLNGVHVK
-357 ATEIFVPAPYVLGSA
+357 ATETAVPAPYVLGSV

-394 NKKAKGQIIVEKSG
+394 NKQAKGQIIIEKSG

-414 MWNGNYSLAGNVFE
+414 MWNGHYSLAGNVFE
-428 VRKDSPTG
+428 IHENDANGKVVAT
-436 EVIRTIT
+436 VT
-443 TEETGHAETAKDL
+443 TDANGHAETNKEL
-456 ELGTYWVVEKT
+456 PLGTYVVTEKT

-477 PVEVKIEY
+477 PVTVKIEY
-485 ENQTTAVIIKNA
+485 ANQTTAVIVKNT

-508 VLTKE
+508 VLTKV

-522 GRATFDGAQYGLFH
+522 GQATFNGAQYGLFH
-536 EDGTPVKWSDN
+536 EDGTPVKWSEA
-547 FKPTTSKGNK
+547 FKPEYVEGNK
-557 LEGDEVKFELS
+557 LEGDNIAFEMT
-568 DKEQQ
+568 DKLQK
-573 ASVEHLALGKY
+573 ASVKHLALGKY
-584 FWKELVAPEGY
+584 FWRELKAPEGY

-601 REFEVTY
+601 REFEITY
-608 KDQNTQVIA
+608 KDQDTQVIA
-617 TESISKENVIKFTL
+617 TESVSKENVVKFTL
-631 DGFKYVK
+631 DGFKYVESK
-638 SQSGSTQSGYNGI
+638 SGSTKSGYNGI
-651 EFKLTPINGTKGE
+651 EFKLTPINDTKGE
-664 TISTETVTDENGYDG
+664 TISTKTVTNKDGYDG
-679 YFAFNGI
+679 YFAFENVP
-686 SYGDYELE
+686 YGDYELT

-700 GYKIIKPLIITSD
+700 GYKIIKPLTITSD

-719 EYTFKV
+719 EYTFTV

-734 KVLTVAE
+734 KVLTVSE
-741 EKINNGS
+741 EEINNGS

-772 TVDGEKTFTPA
+772 TV
-783 KDTPMHDDIF
+783 
-793 LGDLNKGDK
+793 N
-802 CNLKIKLWRVQ
+802 
-813 NGNYEKAQV
+813 
-822 VFETDKDFVAQAEN
+822 
-836 EKQVI
+836 
-841 DTLVDTSKDDE
+841 
-852 NTSYVWTEELY
+852 
-863 DETGKKVA
+863 
-871 EHNDLTNKDQTV
+871 
-883 TPKIEKKEV
+883 
-892 VPTIRTLATVDG
+892 G

-925 IESDNY
+925 IEGDNY

-1020 VKPVVSNKINTPT
+1020 VNPVVSNKTNTPT

-1044 IPQTSGALNGAM
+1044 IPQTSGELNGAM

-1066 IAVGTV
+1066 FVVGTF
-1072 VYVKKQHANK
+1072 VYTKKQRVNK

>member
-1 MKKVSSLFKKI
+1 MKKINDWLKKFFL
-12 IQSKPIMMALFLV
+12 SKPIMMALFLM

-38 HAAVPNEFT
+38 QAAVPDEFT

-68 TRNGQPWSDATA
+68 TRNGQAWSDATA
-80 PMAVKPDD
+80 PMAVKPND

-97 VQPGVPFISSNNPGY
+97 VQPGVPFISSDNPGY
-112 QAVGAN
+112 QAVTAG
-118 DIPHDAQV
+118 DIPRDAQI

-134 ILGICGDTN
+134 DLGICGDTN

-158 PYGIHVDD
+158 PYDIHVND

-176 KALLYQKIADYNKV
+176 KALLYQKIAEYKQR
-190 PEFNKQTIELT
+190 PEFDGKTIDLT
-201 YGQSKVLTS
+201 YGESKTLNS
-210 SVNLNSFE
+210 AINLNSFE
-218 TQVSNSA
+218 TQISNTA
-225 KVNWS
+225 KVNWAV
-230 IAPDGK
+230 APDGK
-236 SVTVTPTDPNVQSG
+236 SVTVTPTDPNIQNGKV
-250 TISYKRAYM
+250 SYKRSYM

-273 VVIPAIKDPRKYLVN
+273 VYISAIKDPAKYEVN
-288 FKINTFGEFQIKKID
+288 FNIKTFGEFQIKKID

-308 PVPGTTFKLE
+308 PVPGTRFKLE
-318 YTNLP
+318 YSNLP
-323 ANAAGPAIPTQ
+323 AGSTAPTQ
-334 TEVVTDQNG
+334 TEVTTDENG
-343 LSPKIKALNGVHVK
+343 LSPKIKVLNGVHVK
-357 ATEIFVPAPYVLGSA
+357 ATETAVPAPYVLGSV

-380 GDIVAGQTITLTQR
+380 GNIVAGQTITLTQR
-394 NKKAKGQIIVEKSG
+394 NKQAKGQIIIEKTG
-408 VESGKD
+408 TESGKN
-414 MWNGNYSLAGNVFE
+414 MWNANYTLAGNVFE
-428 VRKDSPTG
+428 
-436 EVIRTIT
+436 IRENDANGKVVATVT
-443 TEETGHAETAKDL
+443 TDANGHAETNKEL
-456 ELGTYWVVEKT
+456 PLGTYVVTEKT

-477 PVEVKIEY
+477 PVTVRIEY
-485 ENQTTAVIIKNA
+485 ANQTTAVIIKNT

-508 VLTKE
+508 VLTKV

-522 GRATFDGAQYGLFH
+522 GQATFNGAQYGLFH
-536 EDGTPVKWSDN
+536 EDGTPVKWSEA
-547 FKPTTSKGNK
+547 FKPEYVEGNK
-557 LEGDEVKFELS
+557 LEGDNIAFEMT
-568 DKEQQ
+568 DKLQK
-573 ASVEHLALGKY
+573 ASVKHLALGKY
-584 FWKELVAPEGY
+584 YWKETKAPEGY

-601 REFEVTY
+601 REFEITY
-608 KDQNTQVIA
+608 KDQDTQVIA
-617 TESISKENVIKFTL
+617 TESISKENVVKFTL
-631 DGFKYVK
+631 DGFKYVESK
-638 SQSGSTQSGYNGI
+638 SGSTKSGYNGI
-651 EFKLTPINGTKGE
+651 EFKLTPINDTKGE
-664 TISTETVTDENGYDG
+664 TISTKTVTNKDGYDG
-679 YFAFNGI
+679 YFAFENVP
-686 SYGDYELE
+686 YGDYELT

-700 GYKIIKPLIITSD
+700 GYKIIKPLTITSD

-719 EYTFKV
+719 EYTFTV

-734 KVLTVAE
+734 KVLTVSE
-741 EKINNGS
+741 DTINNGS

-783 KDTPMHDDIF
+783 KDTPMHDDI
-793 LGDLNKGDK
+793 
-802 CNLKIKLWRVQ
+802 
-813 NGNYEKAQV
+813 
-822 VFETDKDFVAQAEN
+822 
-836 EKQVI
+836 
-841 DTLVDTSKDDE
+841 
-852 NTSYVWTEELY
+852 
-863 DETGKKVA
+863 
-871 EHNDLTNKDQTV
+871 
-883 TPKIEKKEV
+883 
-892 VPTIRTLATVDG
+892 
-904 EKTFTPAKDT
+904 
-914 PMHDDI
+914 

-925 IESDNY
+925 IEGDNY

-1020 VKPVVSNKINTPT
+1020 VKPTVSNKTNTPT

-1044 IPQTSGALNGAM
+1044 IPQTSGELNGAM

-1066 IAVGTV
+1066 IAVGTF
-1072 VYVKKQHANK
+1072 VYTKKQRVNK

>member
-1 MKKVSSLFKKI
+1 MKKINDWLKKF

-38 HAAVPNEFT
+38 QAAVPDEFT

-97 VQPGVPFISSNNPGY
+97 VQPGVPFISSDNPGY
-112 QAVGAN
+112 QAIDAN
-118 DIPHDAQV
+118 DIPHDVQI

-134 ILGICGDTN
+134 DLGICGDTN
-143 ENDRIVTQSVIWELL
+143 ENDRIVTQAVMWELL
-158 PYGIHVDD
+158 PYGIKVES
-166 IPRIPNYAQR
+166 IPRIPDFAAK
-176 KALLYQKIADYNKV
+176 KALLYKKIAEYNNL

-201 YGQSKVLTS
+201 YGQSKTLTS

-218 TQVSNSA
+218 TQISNTA
-225 KVNWS
+225 KVNWAV
-230 IAPDGK
+230 APDGK
-236 SVTVTPTDPNVQSG
+236 SVTVTPTDPNTQTGKVSF
-250 TISYKRAYM
+250 KRSFM

-273 VVIPAIKDPRKYLVN
+273 VYISAIKDPAKYEVN
-288 FKINTFGEFQIKKID
+288 FNIKTFGEFQIKKID

-318 YTNLP
+318 YSNLP
-323 ANAAGPAIPTQ
+323 AGSTAPTQ
-334 TEVVTDQNG
+334 TEVTTDENG
-343 LSPKIKALNGVHVK
+343 LSPKIKVLNGVHVK
-357 ATEIFVPAPYVLGSA
+357 ATETAVPAPYVLGSV

-380 GDIVAGQTITLTQR
+380 GNIVAGQTITLTQR
-394 NKKAKGQIIVEKSG
+394 NKQAKGQIIIEKTG
-408 VESGKD
+408 TESGKN
-414 MWNGNYSLAGNVFE
+414 MWNANYTLAGNVFE
-428 VRKDSPTG
+428 
-436 EVIRTIT
+436 IRENDANGKVVATVT
-443 TEETGHAETAKDL
+443 TDANGHAETNKEL
-456 ELGTYWVVEKT
+456 PLGTYVVTEKT

-477 PVEVKIEY
+477 PVTVKIEY
-485 ENQTTAVIIKNA
+485 ANQTTAVIVKNT

-508 VLTKE
+508 VLTKV

-522 GRATFDGAQYGLFH
+522 GQATFNGAQYGLFH
-536 EDGTPVKWSDN
+536 EDGTPVKWSEA
-547 FKPTTSKGNK
+547 FKPEYVEGNK
-557 LEGDEVKFELS
+557 LEGDNIAFEMT
-568 DKEQQ
+568 DKLQK
-573 ASVEHLALGKY
+573 ASVKHLALGKY
-584 FWKELVAPEGY
+584 YWKETKAPEGY

-601 REFEVTY
+601 REFEITY
-608 KDQNTQVIA
+608 KDQDTQVIA
-617 TESISKENVIKFTL
+617 TESVSKENVVKFTL
-631 DGFKYVK
+631 DGFKYVESK
-638 SQSGSTQSGYNGI
+638 SGSTKSGYNGI
-651 EFKLTPINGTKGE
+651 EFKLTPINDTKGE
-664 TISTETVTDENGYDG
+664 TISTKTVTNKDGYDG
-679 YFAFNGI
+679 YFAFENVP
-686 SYGDYELE
+686 YGDYELT

-700 GYKIIKPLIITSD
+700 GYKIIKPLTITSD
-713 FDAEKR
+713 FNAEKR
-719 EYTFKV
+719 EYTFTV

-734 KVLTVAE
+734 KVLTVSE
-741 EKINNGS
+741 EEINNGS

-783 KDTPMHDDIF
+783 KDTPMHDDI
-793 LGDLNKGDK
+793 
-802 CNLKIKLWRVQ
+802 
-813 NGNYEKAQV
+813 
-822 VFETDKDFVAQAEN
+822 
-836 EKQVI
+836 
-841 DTLVDTSKDDE
+841 
-852 NTSYVWTEELY
+852 
-863 DETGKKVA
+863 
-871 EHNDLTNKDQTV
+871 
-883 TPKIEKKEV
+883 
-892 VPTIRTLATVDG
+892 
-904 EKTFTPAKDT
+904 
-914 PMHDDI
+914 

-925 IESDNY
+925 IEGDNY

-1020 VKPVVSNKINTPT
+1020 VKPTVSNKTNTPT
-1033 STPTQQAAKAS
+1033 SAPTQQAAKAS
-1044 IPQTSGALNGAM
+1044 IPQTSGELNGAM

-1066 IAVGTV
+1066 IAVGTF
-1072 VYVKKQHANK
+1072 VYTKKQRVNK

>member
-1 MKKVSSLFKKI
+1 MKRINDWLKKF
-12 IQSKPIMMALFLV
+12 IQSRPIIMALFLV

-38 HAAVPNEFT
+38 QAAVPDEFT

-53 GNVYYDTSNVYMMYG
+53 GDVYYDTSNVYMMYG
-68 TRNGQPWSDATA
+68 TRNGQAWSDATA

-97 VQPGVPFISSNNPGY
+97 IQPGVPFISTNNPGY
-112 QAVGAN
+112 QAVNIN
-118 DIPHDAQV
+118 DIPYDVQV

-134 ILGICGDTN
+134 DLGICGDTN

-158 PYGIHVDD
+158 PYGIHVND
-166 IPRIPNYAQR
+166 IPRIPNYTQR
-176 KALLYQKIADYNKV
+176 KALLYQKIAEYKQL
-190 PEFNKQTIELT
+190 PEFNKKTIDLT
-201 YGQSKVLTS
+201 YGESKTLTS

-218 TQVSNSA
+218 TLVSNTA
-225 KVNWS
+225 KVNWTV
-230 IAPDGK
+230 APDGK
-236 SVTVTPTDPNVQSG
+236 SVTVTPTDPNMQTG
-250 TISYKRAYM
+250 KISYKRSFM

-273 VVIPAIKDPRKYLVN
+273 VYISAIKDPAKYEVN
-288 FKINTFGEFQIKKID
+288 FNIKTFGEFQIKKID

-308 PVPGTTFKLE
+308 PVPGTRFKLE
-318 YTNLP
+318 YSNLP
-323 ANAAGPAIPTQ
+323 AGSTAPTQ
-334 TEVVTDQNG
+334 TEVTTDENG
-343 LSPKIKALNGVHVK
+343 LSPKIKVLNGVHVK
-357 ATEIFVPAPYVLGSA
+357 ATETAVPAPYVLGSA

-394 NKKAKGQIIVEKSG
+394 NKQAKGQIIIEKSG

-428 VRKDSPTG
+428 IHENDANGKVVAT
-436 EVIRTIT
+436 VT
-443 TEETGHAETAKDL
+443 TDANGHAETNKEL
-456 ELGTYWVVEKT
+456 PLGTYVVTEKT

-477 PVEVKIEY
+477 PVTVKIEY
-485 ENQTTAVIIKNA
+485 ANQTTAVIVKNT

-508 VLTKE
+508 VLTKV

-522 GRATFDGAQYGLFH
+522 GQATFNGAQYGLFH
-536 EDGTPVKWSDN
+536 EDGTPVKWSEA
-547 FKPTTSKGNK
+547 FKPEYVEGNK
-557 LEGDEVKFELS
+557 LEGDNIAFEMTDKLQKVSVK
-568 DKEQQ
+568 
-573 ASVEHLALGKY
+573 HLALGKY
-584 FWKELVAPEGY
+584 FWRELKAPEGY
-595 QLDNTK
+595 QLDDTK
-601 REFEVTY
+601 REFEITY
-608 KDQNTQVIA
+608 KDQDTQVIA
-617 TESISKENVIKFTL
+617 TESVSKENVVKFTL
-631 DGFKYVK
+631 DGFKYVESK
-638 SQSGSTQSGYNGI
+638 SGSTKSGYNGI
-651 EFKLTPINGTKGE
+651 EFKLTPINDTKGE
-664 TISTETVTDENGYDG
+664 TISTKTVTNKDGYDG
-679 YFAFNGI
+679 YFAFENVP
-686 SYGDYELE
+686 YGDYELT

-700 GYKIIKPLIITSD
+700 GYKIIKPLTITSD
-713 FDAEKR
+713 FDTEKR
-719 EYTFKV
+719 EYTFTV

-734 KVLTVAE
+734 KVLTVSE
-741 EKINNGS
+741 DTINNGS

-783 KDTPMHDDIF
+783 KDTPMHDDI
-793 LGDLNKGDK
+793 
-802 CNLKIKLWRVQ
+802 
-813 NGNYEKAQV
+813 
-822 VFETDKDFVAQAEN
+822 
-836 EKQVI
+836 
-841 DTLVDTSKDDE
+841 
-852 NTSYVWTEELY
+852 
-863 DETGKKVA
+863 
-871 EHNDLTNKDQTV
+871 
-883 TPKIEKKEV
+883 
-892 VPTIRTLATVDG
+892 
-904 EKTFTPAKDT
+904 
-914 PMHDDI
+914 

-925 IESDNY
+925 IEGDNY
-931 TMKIKLWRIQN
+931 KMKIKLWRIQN

-1020 VKPVVSNKINTPT
+1020 VKPVVSNKTNTPT

-1044 IPQTSGALNGAM
+1044 IPQTSGKLNAAM

-1066 IAVGTV
+1066 IAVGTF
-1072 VYVKKQHANK
+1072 VYTKKQRVNK

>member
-1 MKKVSSLFKKI
+1 MTLKNLFSVFFFIKFLGGNYSVKKINNWFKKF
-12 IQSKPIMMALFLV
+12 IQSKPIMMALLLV

-38 HAAVPNEFT
+38 QAAVPDEFT

-80 PMAVKPDD
+80 PMAVKPND

-97 VQPGVPFISSNNPGY
+97 IQPGVPFISSDNPGY
-112 QAVGAN
+112 QAVSVT
-118 DIPHDAQV
+118 DVPHDAQV

-143 ENDRIVTQSVIWELL
+143 ENDRIVTQAVIWELL
-158 PYGIHVDD
+158 PYGIKVES
-166 IPRIPNYAQR
+166 IPRIPDFAAK
-176 KALLYQKIADYNKV
+176 KALLYQKIAEYNQH
-190 PEFNKQTIELT
+190 PEFDGKTIDLT
-201 YGQSKVLTS
+201 YGNSKTLNS

-218 TQVSNSA
+218 TQVSNTA
-225 KVNWS
+225 KVNWTIS
-230 IAPDGK
+230 PDGK
-236 SVTVTPTDPNVQSG
+236 SVTVTPTDPNVQNG
-250 TISYKRAYM
+250 TVAYKRSFM

-273 VVIPAIKDPRKYLVN
+273 VYIAAIKDPSSYTVN
-288 FKINTFGEFQIKKID
+288 FNIKTFGEFQIKKID
-303 KETGN
+303 KETGKA
-308 PVPGTTFKLE
+308 VPGTKFKLE
-318 YTNLP
+318 YSNLP
-323 ANAAGPAIPTQ
+323 AGSTAPTQ
-334 TEVVTDQNG
+334 TEVTTDENG
-343 LSPKIKALNGVHVK
+343 VSPKFKVLNGVHVK
-357 ATEIFVPAPYVLGSA
+357 ATETAVPAPYVLGSA

-394 NKKAKGQIIVEKSG
+394 NKQAKGQIIIEKSG

-428 VRKDSPTG
+428 IHENDANGKVVAT
-436 EVIRTIT
+436 VT
-443 TEETGHAETAKDL
+443 TDANGHAETNKEL
-456 ELGTYWVVEKT
+456 PLGTYVVTEKT

-477 PVEVKIEY
+477 PVTVKIEY
-485 ENQTTAVIIKNA
+485 ANQTTAVIVKNT

-508 VLTKE
+508 VLTKV

-522 GRATFDGAQYGLFH
+522 GQATFNGAQYGLFH
-536 EDGTPVKWSDN
+536 EDGTPVKWSEA
-547 FKPTTSKGNK
+547 FKPEYVEGNK
-557 LEGDEVKFELS
+557 LEGDNIAFEMT
-568 DKEQQ
+568 DKLQK
-573 ASVEHLALGKY
+573 ASVKHLALGKY
-584 FWKELVAPEGY
+584 YWKETKAPEGY

-601 REFEVTY
+601 REFEITY
-608 KDQNTQVIA
+608 KDQDTQVIA
-617 TESISKENVIKFTL
+617 TESISKENVVKFTL
-631 DGFKYVK
+631 DGFKYVESK
-638 SQSGSTQSGYNGI
+638 SGSTKSGYNGI
-651 EFKLTPINGTKGE
+651 EFKLTPINDTKGE
-664 TISTETVTDENGYDG
+664 TISTKTVTNKDGYDG
-679 YFAFNGI
+679 YFAFENVP
-686 SYGDYELE
+686 YGDYELT

-700 GYKIIKPLIITSD
+700 GYKIIKPLTITSD

-719 EYTFKV
+719 EYTFTV

-734 KVLTVAE
+734 KVLTVSE
-741 EKINNGS
+741 DTINNGS

-783 KDTPMHDDIF
+783 KDTPMHDDI
-793 LGDLNKGDK
+793 
-802 CNLKIKLWRVQ
+802 
-813 NGNYEKAQV
+813 
-822 VFETDKDFVAQAEN
+822 
-836 EKQVI
+836 
-841 DTLVDTSKDDE
+841 
-852 NTSYVWTEELY
+852 
-863 DETGKKVA
+863 
-871 EHNDLTNKDQTV
+871 
-883 TPKIEKKEV
+883 
-892 VPTIRTLATVDG
+892 
-904 EKTFTPAKDT
+904 
-914 PMHDDI
+914 

-925 IESDNY
+925 IEGDNY

-1020 VKPVVSNKINTPT
+1020 VKPTVSNKTNTPT

-1044 IPQTSGALNGAM
+1044 IPQTSGELNGAM

-1066 IAVGTV
+1066 IAVGTF
-1072 VYVKKQHANK
+1072 VYTKKQRVNK

>member
-1 MKKVSSLFKKI
+1 
-12 IQSKPIMMALFLV
+12 MMALFLI

-38 HAAVPNEFT
+38 QAAVPDEFT

-68 TRNGQPWSDATA
+68 TRNGQAWSDATA

-97 VQPGVPFISSNNPGY
+97 VQPGVPFISTNNPGY
-112 QAVGAN
+112 QAVTAG
-118 DIPHDAQV
+118 DIPRDAQI

-134 ILGICGDTN
+134 DLGICGDTN

-158 PYGIHVDD
+158 PYGIHVND

-176 KALLYQKIADYNKV
+176 KALLYQKIAEYKQR
-190 PEFNKQTIELT
+190 PEFDGKTIDLT
-201 YGQSKVLTS
+201 YGESKTLNS
-210 SVNLNSFE
+210 AINLNSFE
-218 TQVSNSA
+218 TLVSNTA
-225 KVNWS
+225 KVNWTV
-230 IAPDGK
+230 APDGK
-236 SVTVTPTDPNVQSG
+236 SVTVTPTDPNVQNG
-250 TISYKRAYM
+250 KVSYKRSYM

-273 VVIPAIKDPRKYLVN
+273 VYISAIRDPAKYEVN
-288 FKINTFGEFQIKKID
+288 FNIKTFGEFQIKKIG

-308 PVPGTTFKLE
+308 PVPGTRFKLE
-318 YTNLP
+318 YSNLP
-323 ANAAGPAIPTQ
+323 AGSTAPTQ
-334 TEVVTDQNG
+334 TEVTTDENG
-343 LSPKIKALNGVHVK
+343 LSPKIKVLNGVHVK
-357 ATEIFVPAPYVLGSA
+357 ATETAVPAPYVLGSA

-394 NKKAKGQIIVEKSG
+394 NKQAKGQIIIEKSG

-428 VRKDSPTG
+428 IHENDANGKVVAT
-436 EVIRTIT
+436 VT
-443 TEETGHAETAKDL
+443 TDANGHAETNKEL
-456 ELGTYWVVEKT
+456 PLGTYVVTEKT

-477 PVEVKIEY
+477 PVTVKIEY
-485 ENQTTAVIIKNA
+485 ANQTTAVIVKNT

-508 VLTKE
+508 VLTKV

-522 GRATFDGAQYGLFH
+522 GQATFNGAQYGLFH
-536 EDGTPVKWSDN
+536 EDGTPVKWSEA
-547 FKPTTSKGNK
+547 FKPEYVEGNK
-557 LEGDEVKFELS
+557 LEGDNIAFEMT
-568 DKEQQ
+568 DKLQK
-573 ASVEHLALGKY
+573 ASVKHLALGKY
-584 FWKELVAPEGY
+584 FWRELKAPEGY
-595 QLDNTK
+595 QIDNTK
-601 REFEVTY
+601 REFEITY
-608 KDQNTQVIA
+608 KDQDTKVIA
-617 TESISKENVIKFTL
+617 TESVSKENVVKFTL
-631 DGFKYVK
+631 DGFKYVESK
-638 SQSGSTQSGYNGI
+638 SGSTKSGYNGI
-651 EFKLTPINGTKGE
+651 EFKLTPINDTKGE
-664 TISTETVTDENGYDG
+664 TISTKTVINKDGYDG
-679 YFAFNGI
+679 YFAFENVP
-686 SYGDYELE
+686 YGDYELT

-700 GYKIIKPLIITSD
+700 GYKIIKPLTITSD
-713 FDAEKR
+713 FDTEKR
-719 EYTFKV
+719 EYTFTV

-734 KVLTVAE
+734 KVLTVSE
-741 EKINNGS
+741 DTINNGS

-783 KDTPMHDDIF
+783 KDTPMHDDI
-793 LGDLNKGDK
+793 
-802 CNLKIKLWRVQ
+802 
-813 NGNYEKAQV
+813 
-822 VFETDKDFVAQAEN
+822 
-836 EKQVI
+836 
-841 DTLVDTSKDDE
+841 
-852 NTSYVWTEELY
+852 
-863 DETGKKVA
+863 
-871 EHNDLTNKDQTV
+871 
-883 TPKIEKKEV
+883 
-892 VPTIRTLATVDG
+892 
-904 EKTFTPAKDT
+904 
-914 PMHDDI
+914 

-925 IESDNY
+925 IEGDNY
-931 TMKIKLWRIQN
+931 KMKIKLWRIQN

-1020 VKPVVSNKINTPT
+1020 VKPVVSNKTNTPT

-1044 IPQTSGALNGAM
+1044 IPQTSGELNAAM

-1066 IAVGTV
+1066 IAVGTF
-1072 VYVKKQHANK
+1072 VYTKKQRVNK

>member
-1 MKKVSSLFKKI
+1 
-12 IQSKPIMMALFLV
+12 MMALFLM

-38 HAAVPNEFT
+38 QAAVPDEFT

-68 TRNGQPWSDATA
+68 TRNGQAWSDATA
-80 PMAVKPDD
+80 PMAVKPND

-97 VQPGVPFISSNNPGY
+97 VQPGVPFISSDNPGY
-112 QAVGAN
+112 QAVTAG
-118 DIPHDAQV
+118 DIPRDAQI

-134 ILGICGDTN
+134 DLGICGDTN

-158 PYGIHVDD
+158 PYDIHVND

-176 KALLYQKIADYNKV
+176 KALLYQKIAEYKQR
-190 PEFNKQTIELT
+190 PEFDGKTIDLT
-201 YGQSKVLTS
+201 YGESKTLNS
-210 SVNLNSFE
+210 AINLNSFE
-218 TQVSNSA
+218 TQISNTA
-225 KVNWS
+225 KVNWAV
-230 IAPDGK
+230 APDGK
-236 SVTVTPTDPNVQSG
+236 SVTVTPTDPNIQNGKV
-250 TISYKRAYM
+250 SYKRSYM

-273 VVIPAIKDPRKYLVN
+273 VYISAIKDPAKYEVN
-288 FKINTFGEFQIKKID
+288 FNIKTFGEFQIKKID

-308 PVPGTTFKLE
+308 PVPGTRFKLE
-318 YTNLP
+318 YSNLP
-323 ANAAGPAIPTQ
+323 AGSTAPTQ
-334 TEVVTDQNG
+334 TEVTTDENG
-343 LSPKIKALNGVHVK
+343 VSPKIKVLNGVHVK
-357 ATEIFVPAPYVLGSA
+357 ATETAVPAPYVLGSA

-394 NKKAKGQIIVEKSG
+394 NKQAKGQIIIEKSG

-428 VRKDSPTG
+428 IHENDANGKVVAT
-436 EVIRTIT
+436 VT
-443 TEETGHAETAKDL
+443 TDANGHAETNKEL
-456 ELGTYWVVEKT
+456 PLGTYVVTEKT

-477 PVEVKIEY
+477 PVTVKIEY
-485 ENQTTAVIIKNA
+485 ANQTTAVIVKNT

-508 VLTKE
+508 VLTKV

-522 GRATFDGAQYGLFH
+522 GQATFNGAQYGLFH
-536 EDGTPVKWSDN
+536 EDGTPVKWSEA
-547 FKPTTSKGNK
+547 FKPEYVEGNK
-557 LEGDEVKFELS
+557 LEGDNIAFEMT
-568 DKEQQ
+568 DKLQK
-573 ASVEHLALGKY
+573 ASVKHLALGKY
-584 FWKELVAPEGY
+584 YWKETKAPEGY

-601 REFEVTY
+601 REFEITY
-608 KDQNTQVIA
+608 KDQDTQVIA
-617 TESISKENVIKFTL
+617 TESVSKENVVKFTL
-631 DGFKYVK
+631 DGFKYVESK
-638 SQSGSTQSGYNGI
+638 SGSTKSGYNGI
-651 EFKLTPINGTKGE
+651 EFKLTPINDTKGE
-664 TISTETVTDENGYDG
+664 TISTKTVTNKDGYDG
-679 YFAFNGI
+679 YFAFENVP
-686 SYGDYELE
+686 YGDYELT

-700 GYKIIKPLIITSD
+700 GYKIIKPLTITSD
-713 FDAEKR
+713 FNAEKR
-719 EYTFKV
+719 EYTFTV

-734 KVLTVAE
+734 KVLTVSE
-741 EKINNGS
+741 EEINNGS

-793 LGDLNKGDK
+793 LGNLIKDDK
-802 CNLKIKLWRVQ
+802 YNLKIKLWRIQ

-841 DTLVDTSKDDE
+841 E
-852 NTSYVWTEELY
+852 
-863 DETGKKVA
+863 
-871 EHNDLTNKDQTV
+871 
-883 TPKIEKKEV
+883 
-892 VPTIRTLATVDG
+892 
-904 EKTFTPAKDT
+904 
-914 PMHDDI
+914 
-920 DIKNV
+920 
-925 IESDNY
+925 
-931 TMKIKLWRIQN
+931 
-942 GDTKK
+942 
-947 AQVVFETDKD
+947 
-957 FVAQAEN
+957 
-964 EKQVIDT
+964 T

-1020 VKPVVSNKINTPT
+1020 VKPVVSNKTNTPT

-1044 IPQTSGALNGAM
+1044 IPQTSGELNGAM

-1066 IAVGTV
+1066 IAVGTF
-1072 VYVKKQHANK
+1072 VYTKKQRVNK

>member
-1 MKKVSSLFKKI
+1 
-12 IQSKPIMMALFLV
+12 MMALFLV
-25 CSIVGIGFGSGNV
+25 CSIVGVGFGSGNV
-38 HAAVPNEFT
+38 QAAVPDEFT

-68 TRNGQPWSDATA
+68 TRNGQAWSDATA

-97 VQPGVPFISSNNPGY
+97 IQPGVPFISSDNPGY
-112 QAVGAN
+112 QAVAVS
-118 DIPHDAQV
+118 DVPRDAQI
-126 ASAIWNNP
+126 ASVIWNNP
-134 ILGICGDTN
+134 DLGICGDTN

-158 PYGIHVDD
+158 PYGIHVND

-176 KALLYQKIADYNKV
+176 KALLYKKIEEYKQL
-190 PEFNKQTIELT
+190 PEFNGKTIDLT
-201 YGQSKVLTS
+201 YGESKTLTS

-218 TQVSNSA
+218 TQVSNTA
-225 KVNWS
+225 KVNWT

-236 SVTVTPTDPNVQSG
+236 SVTVTPTDPNVQNGS
-250 TISYKRAYM
+250 IVFKRSFM

-273 VVIPAIKDPRKYLVN
+273 VYISAVKDPALYSAKFN
-288 FKINTFGEFQIKKID
+288 IKTFGEFQIKKID

-308 PVPGTTFKLE
+308 PVPGTRFKLE
-318 YTNLP
+318 YSNLP
-323 ANAAGPAIPTQ
+323 AGSTAPTQ
-334 TEVVTDQNG
+334 TEVTTDENG
-343 LSPKIKALNGVHVK
+343 LSPKIKVLNGVHVK
-357 ATEIFVPAPYVLGSA
+357 ATETAVPAPYVLGSV

-380 GDIVAGQTITLTQR
+380 GNIVAGQTITLTQR
-394 NKKAKGQIIVEKSG
+394 NKQAKGQIIIEKTG
-408 VESGKD
+408 TESGKN
-414 MWNGNYSLAGNVFE
+414 MWNANYTLAGNVFE
-428 VRKDSPTG
+428 VRENDANGKVVAT
-436 EVIRTIT
+436 VT
-443 TEETGHAETAKDL
+443 TDANGHAETNKEL
-456 ELGTYWVVEKT
+456 PLGTYVVMEKT

-477 PVEVKIEY
+477 PVTVKIEY
-485 ENQTTAVIIKNA
+485 ANQTTAVIVKNT

-508 VLTKE
+508 VLTKV

-522 GRATFDGAQYGLFH
+522 GQATFNGAQYGLFH
-536 EDGTPVKWSDN
+536 EDGTPVKWSEA
-547 FKPTTSKGNK
+547 FKPEYVEGNK
-557 LEGDEVKFELS
+557 LEGDNIAFEMT
-568 DKEQQ
+568 DKLQK

-584 FWKELVAPEGY
+584 FWRELKAPEGY
-595 QLDNTK
+595 QIDNTK
-601 REFEVTY
+601 REFEITY
-608 KDQNTQVIA
+608 KDQDTKVIA
-617 TESISKENVIKFTL
+617 TESVSKENVVKFTL
-631 DGFKYVK
+631 DGFKYVESK
-638 SQSGSTQSGYNGI
+638 SGSTKSGYNGI
-651 EFKLTPINGTKGE
+651 EFKLTPINDTKGE
-664 TISTETVTDENGYDG
+664 TISTKTVTNKDGYDG
-679 YFAFNGI
+679 YFAFENVP
-686 SYGDYELE
+686 YGDYELT

-700 GYKIIKPLIITSD
+700 GYKIIKPLTITSD

-719 EYTFKV
+719 EYTFTV

-734 KVLTVAE
+734 KVLTVSE
-741 EKINNGS
+741 DTINNGS

-783 KDTPMHDDIF
+783 KDTPMHDDI
-793 LGDLNKGDK
+793 
-802 CNLKIKLWRVQ
+802 
-813 NGNYEKAQV
+813 
-822 VFETDKDFVAQAEN
+822 
-836 EKQVI
+836 
-841 DTLVDTSKDDE
+841 
-852 NTSYVWTEELY
+852 
-863 DETGKKVA
+863 
-871 EHNDLTNKDQTV
+871 
-883 TPKIEKKEV
+883 
-892 VPTIRTLATVDG
+892 
-904 EKTFTPAKDT
+904 
-914 PMHDDI
+914 

-925 IESDNY
+925 IEGDNY

-1020 VKPVVSNKINTPT
+1020 VKPTVSNKTNTPT

-1044 IPQTSGALNGAM
+1044 IPQTSGELNGAM

-1066 IAVGTV
+1066 IAVGTF
-1072 VYVKKQHANK
+1072 VYTKKQRVNK